1 MSRGSSLS
9 TTTYDFDDSIIEGLV
24 LPEAGHCFHCG
35 DPVPRPPFH
44 TQVLGH
50 EREMCC
56 MGCELAAQ
64 SIVEAGLE
72 QYYLDRSEINRTASL
87 PTQMNRLK
95 AYDHDEIKSQFVY
108 AQEGLSVAELSVNNL
123 RCAACTWLIES
134 RLYEIEGIEKCQVNL
149 TNQRMRIVWDEAEL
163 PISRILAVINE
174 IGYEAKPYRQ
184 DTHEAMLTRH
194 NNKML
199 IRLGIAALGA
209 MQAMMYAV
217 ALYFGEYSG
226 MQILQ
231 RDFLRWVSLFV
242 SIPVFFYAGVPF
254 FTSAWSA
261 IRARQVNMDVPVSVA
276 LIVTFFASLYA
287 TITGQGETY
296 YDSVSMFIFFLLA
309 GRYIE
314 HNARLKA
321 ATMANDLVVVEP
333 VLVQKIAEDKAA
345 ATLILTK
352 MKESLTHHE
361 TDEPTDHPT
370 NDSTDKPQSDSEFQL
385 NPDNSA
391 TASFMP
397 HHVTS
402 MTASVHK
409 VTKAIA
415 LNWQRNDSLNSQAS
429 ITDTSHN
436 EQPSSATQK
445 QMVTAQ
451 SLQVG
456 DIIQIE
462 AGAEIISDGILLS
475 KTATVS
481 QSLLTGEGDLIIKN
495 QGDYVIGGAQNDS
508 QPFEML
514 VTALP
519 ADSQIGLIDRLMN
532 RALSE
537 KPKLAQQADK
547 LARWFVARILV
558 LSALVFIGWYIV
570 DPSQAIWATV
580 AVLVATCPCAL
591 SLATPIALTVA
602 TNRLA
607 SYGFLTTRGHT
618 LQTLAEITHVAFDKT
633 GTLTYGKPNLLNI
646 DTLETSLSS
655 INPKKELEKD
665 NRPKDSD
672 ECLAIAAALEVG
684 SRHPV
689 AHALLTAAYQLHL
702 PPTQSLTHYPAGGV
716 QAEINGVQYRIG
728 HIDFALDDASA
739 KTDLNFDHNL
749 DLNQESET
757 KDYNSK
763 QRPNIDLEVN
773 RATSAVVLSYLQPL
787 QNQWQALAVFY
798 FNDKVR
804 DTAKPMLG
812 SLKGLGIE
820 SVMLTGD
827 PSPQALNIAQS
838 LGMQSAYNGLS
849 PSDKVA
855 HIQQLQAKGAVVLMV
870 GDGINDAPVL
880 AAADVSTSIAG
891 AADLAQVSSDSIIL
905 DGKIQAISVAK
916 RIADKT
922 ERIIKQN
929 FRWALGYNGI
939 VLLPA
944 IFGYV
949 PPWLAAIGMSLS
961 SLLVV
966 LNALRLKRA

>member
-1 MSRGSSLS
+1 MSSIPSSMPANNNRH
-9 TTTYDFDDSIIEGLV
+9 YQDHSITEGLV
-24 LPEAGHCFHCG
+24 LPLAGHCFHCG
-35 DPVPRPPFH
+35 DPVPEPPFH
-44 TQVLGH
+44 TDILGQS
-50 EREMCC
+50 REMCC
-56 MGCELAAQ
+56 MGCQLASQ

-87 PTQMNRLK
+87 PTQLTRLE

-108 AQEGLSVAELSVNNL
+108 AQDGMSVAELSVNNL

-134 RLYEIEGIEKCQVNL
+134 RLDELDGISQCQVNL
-149 TNQRMRIVWDEAEL
+149 TNQRMRVIWDEDKL
-163 PISRILAVINE
+163 PISRILGVINE

-184 DTHEAMLTRH
+184 DTHEAMLARH
-194 NNKML
+194 NSQML
-199 IRLGIAALGA
+199 LRLGIAALGS

-217 ALYFGEYSG
+217 AIYFGEYSD
-226 MQILQ
+226 MLIFQ

-242 SIPVFFYAGVPF
+242 STPVFFYAGVPF

-261 IRARQVNMDVPVSVA
+261 IRARQVNMDVPVSIA
-276 LIVTFFASLYA
+276 LVVTFFASLYA

-296 YDSVSMFIFFLLA
+296 FDSVSMFIFFLLA

-333 VLVQKIAEDKAA
+333 VLVQKIAEDKDAA
-345 ATLILTK
+345 ARILQLIEQNTLNNTAL
-352 MKESLTHHE
+352 
-361 TDEPTDHPT
+361 D
-370 NDSTDKPQSDSEFQL
+370 NDALSDNNAEQ
-385 NPDNSA
+385 
-391 TASFMP
+391 
-397 HHVTS
+397 V
-402 MTASVHK
+402 
-409 VTKAIA
+409 
-415 LNWQRNDSLNSQAS
+415 LNSNNNLA
-429 ITDTSHN
+429 TKGTTTSAKTMPNFKQSMDANIQQLTSRIAQDWQQVNHK
-436 EQPSSATQK
+436 PSNIAQTEAVPEK
-445 QMVTAQ
+445 RQMVTAH

-456 DIIQIE
+456 DIIMVE
-462 AGAEIISDGILLS
+462 AGSEIISDGILLS
-475 KTATVS
+475 STATVS
-481 QSLLTGEGDLIIKN
+481 QSLLTGEGDLIIKT
-495 QGDYVIGGAQNDS
+495 QGDYIVGGAQNDS

-519 ADSQIGLIDRLMN
+519 EDSQIGLIDRLMN
-532 RALSE
+532 RAMSE

-646 DTLETSLSS
+646 ERLATNDTTAASNE
-655 INPKKELEKD
+655 EKD
-665 NRPKDSD
+665 KL
-672 ECLAIAAALEVG
+672 LAIAAALEVG
-684 SRHPV
+684 SRHPI

-702 PPTQSLTHYPAGGV
+702 PATQALQYYPAGGV
-716 QAEINGVQYRIG
+716 EAMIDGVLYRIG
-728 HIDFALDDASA
+728 HVDFALDRTGHAANADN
-739 KTDLNFDHNL
+739 DLI
-749 DLNQESET
+749 
-757 KDYNSK
+757 
-763 QRPNIDLEVN
+763 IDLATH
-773 RATSAVVLSYLQPL
+773 RASSAVVLSCQDS
-787 QNQWQALAVFY
+787 QSSAWQALAGFY

-804 DTAKPMLG
+804 DSAPSMLAA
-812 SLKGLGIE
+812 LKKSGIE
-820 SVMLTGD
+820 PVMLTGD
-827 PSPQALNIAQS
+827 PSPQALVMAEE
-838 LGMQSAYNGLS
+838 LGMKAAYNGLS
-849 PSDKVA
+849 PTDKVN
-855 HIQQLQAKGAVVLMV
+855 HIQALQAKGAVVLMV

-905 DGKIQAISVAK
+905 NGQIEAITAAK

-922 ERIIKQN
+922 KRIIKQN
-929 FRWALGYNGI
+929 LRWALIYNSS
-939 VLLPA
+939 VLIPA
-944 IFGYV
+944 ALGYV

-961 SLLVV
+961 SLFVV

>member
-1 MSRGSSLS
+1 MSSIPSSMPANNNRH
-9 TTTYDFDDSIIEGLV
+9 YQDHSITEGLV
-24 LPEAGHCFHCG
+24 LPLAGHCFHCG
-35 DPVPRPPFH
+35 DPVPEPPFH
-44 TQVLGH
+44 TDILGQS
-50 EREMCC
+50 REMCC
-56 MGCELAAQ
+56 MGCQLASQ

-87 PTQMNRLK
+87 PTQLTRLE

-108 AQEGLSVAELSVNNL
+108 AQDGMSVAELSVNNL

-134 RLYEIEGIEKCQVNL
+134 RLDELDGISQCQVNL
-149 TNQRMRIVWDEAEL
+149 TNQRMRVIWDEDKL
-163 PISRILAVINE
+163 PISRILGVINE

-184 DTHEAMLTRH
+184 DTHEAMLARH
-194 NNKML
+194 NSQML
-199 IRLGIAALGA
+199 LRLGIAALGS

-217 ALYFGEYSG
+217 AIYFGEYSD
-226 MQILQ
+226 MLIFQ

-242 SIPVFFYAGVPF
+242 STPVFFYAGVPF

-261 IRARQVNMDVPVSVA
+261 IRARQVNMDVPVSIA
-276 LIVTFFASLYA
+276 LVVTFFASLYA

-296 YDSVSMFIFFLLA
+296 FDSVSMFIFFLLA

-333 VLVQKIAEDKAA
+333 VLVQKIAEDKDAA
-345 ATLILTK
+345 ARILQLIEQNTLNNTAL
-352 MKESLTHHE
+352 
-361 TDEPTDHPT
+361 D
-370 NDSTDKPQSDSEFQL
+370 NDALSDNNAEQ
-385 NPDNSA
+385 
-391 TASFMP
+391 
-397 HHVTS
+397 V
-402 MTASVHK
+402 
-409 VTKAIA
+409 
-415 LNWQRNDSLNSQAS
+415 LNSNNNLATKGTTTTAKTMPNFKQSMDAN
-429 ITDTSHN
+429 IQQLTSRIAQDWQQENHK
-436 EQPSSATQK
+436 PSNIAQTEAVPEK
-445 QMVTAQ
+445 RQMVTAH

-456 DIIQIE
+456 DIIMVE
-462 AGAEIISDGILLS
+462 AGSEIISDGILLS
-475 KTATVS
+475 STATVS
-481 QSLLTGEGDLIIKN
+481 QSLLTGEGDLIIKT
-495 QGDYVIGGAQNDS
+495 QGDYIVGGAQNDS

-519 ADSQIGLIDRLMN
+519 EDSQIGLIDRLMN
-532 RALSE
+532 RAMSE

-646 DTLETSLSS
+646 EIVASNDTTAASNE
-655 INPKKELEKD
+655 EKD
-665 NRPKDSD
+665 KL
-672 ECLAIAAALEVG
+672 LAIAAALEVG
-684 SRHPV
+684 SRHPI

-702 PPTQSLTHYPAGGV
+702 PATQALQYYPAGGV
-716 QAEINGVQYRIG
+716 EAMIDGVLYRIG
-728 HIDFALDDASA
+728 HVDFALDRTGYAANAD
-739 KTDLNFDHNL
+739 NNL
-749 DLNQESET
+749 I
-757 KDYNSK
+757 
-763 QRPNIDLEVN
+763 IDLATH
-773 RATSAVVLSYLQPL
+773 RASSAVVLSC
-787 QNQWQALAVFY
+787 QNSQSNAWQALAGFY

-804 DTAKPMLG
+804 DSAPFMLAA
-812 SLKGLGIE
+812 LKKSGIE
-820 SVMLTGD
+820 PVMLTGD
-827 PSPQALNIAQS
+827 PSPQALVMAEE
-838 LGMQSAYNGLS
+838 LGMKAAYKGLS
-849 PSDKVA
+849 PTDKVN
-855 HIQQLQAKGAVVLMV
+855 HIQALQAKGAVVLMV

-905 DGKIQAISVAK
+905 NGQIEAITAAK

-922 ERIIKQN
+922 KRIIKQN
-929 FRWALGYNGI
+929 LRWALIYNSS
-939 VLLPA
+939 VLIPA
-944 IFGYV
+944 ALGYV

-961 SLLVV
+961 SLFVV

>member
-1 MSRGSSLS
+1 MSNVPSSMAS
-9 TTTYDFDDSIIEGLV
+9 TTSQHYEDNSIIEGLV
-24 LPEAGHCFHCG
+24 LPLAGHCFHCG
-35 DPVPRPPFH
+35 DPVPQPPFH
-44 TQVLGH
+44 AKILGKP
-50 EREMCC
+50 REMCC
-56 MGCELAAQ
+56 MGCQLASQ

-87 PTQMNRLK
+87 PTQLTRLE

-108 AQEGLSVAELSVNNL
+108 AQDGLSVAELSVNNL

-134 RLYEIEGIEKCQVNL
+134 RLDELEGISKCQVNL
-149 TNQRMRIVWDEAEL
+149 TNQRMRVIWNEDKL
-163 PISRILAVINE
+163 PISRILATINE

-184 DTHEAMLTRH
+184 DTHEAMLARH
-194 NNKML
+194 NNQML
-199 IRLGIAALGA
+199 IRLGIAALGS

-217 ALYFGEYSG
+217 AIYFGEYSD
-226 MQILQ
+226 MLIFQ

-242 SIPVFFYAGVPF
+242 STPVFFYAGVPF

-261 IRARQVNMDVPVSVA
+261 IRARQVNMDVPVSIA

-333 VLVQKIAEDKAA
+333 VLVQKIAEDKEAA
-345 ATLILTK
+345 ELILQQLKKNELEKTAVNEDVSNQVSNLDK
-352 MKESLTHHE
+352 NEASTSANPTPNFMQSMDANVHQLT
-361 TDEPTDHPT
+361 
-370 NDSTDKPQSDSEFQL
+370 SK
-385 NPDNSA
+385 
-391 TASFMP
+391 
-397 HHVTS
+397 
-402 MTASVHK
+402 
-409 VTKAIA
+409 IA
-415 LNWQRNDSLNSQAS
+415 QDWQRARTKQ
-429 ITDTSHN
+429 
-436 EQPSSATQK
+436 SAISTTADEAKEK
-445 QMVTAQ
+445 QMVTAH

-456 DIIQIE
+456 DIILIE
-462 AGAEIISDGILLS
+462 AGSEIISDGILLS
-475 KTATVS
+475 QTATVS
-481 QSLLTGEGDLIIKN
+481 QSLLTGEGDLIIKS
-495 QGDYVIGGAQNDS
+495 QGDYIVGGAQNDS

-532 RALSE
+532 RAMSE

-558 LSALVFIGWYIV
+558 LSVLVFIGWYIV

-646 DTLETSLSS
+646 ELLKDNDIATATDEQKDTL
-655 INPKKELEKD
+655 
-665 NRPKDSD
+665 
-672 ECLAIAAALEVG
+672 LAIAAALEVG
-684 SRHPV
+684 SRHPI

-702 PPTQSLTHYPAGGV
+702 PSTQALQHYPAGGV
-716 QAEINGVQYRIG
+716 EAMIDGVLYRIG
-728 HIDFALDDASA
+728 HVDFALNDA
-739 KTDLNFDHNL
+739 DNDMV
-749 DLNQESET
+749 
-757 KDYNSK
+757 
-763 QRPNIDLEVN
+763 IDLVSQ
-773 RATSAVVLSYLQPL
+773 RASSAVVLSCQ
-787 QNQWQALAVFY
+787 QNDSVTWQALACFY

-804 DTAKPMLG
+804 DSAKAMLDT
-812 SLKGLGIE
+812 LKELGIE
-820 SVMLTGD
+820 TVMLTGD
-827 PSPQALNIAQS
+827 PSPQALVLAES
-838 LGMQSAYNGLS
+838 LGMHSAYNGLS
-849 PSDKVA
+849 PTDKVT
-855 HIQQLQAKGAVVLMV
+855 HIQKLQAEGGVVLMV

-905 DGKIQAISVAK
+905 NGQIDAITAAK
-916 RIADKT
+916 HISDKT

-929 FRWALGYNGI
+929 FRWALIYNGS
-939 VLLPA
+939 VLIPA
-944 IFGYV
+944 ALGYV

-961 SLLVV
+961 SLFVV

>member
-1 MSRGSSLS
+1 MSSIPSSMPANNNRH
-9 TTTYDFDDSIIEGLV
+9 YQDHSITEGLV
-24 LPEAGHCFHCG
+24 LPLAGHCFHCG
-35 DPVPRPPFH
+35 DPVPEPPFH
-44 TQVLGH
+44 TDILGQS
-50 EREMCC
+50 REMCC
-56 MGCELAAQ
+56 MGCQLASQ

-87 PTQMNRLK
+87 PTQLTRLE

-108 AQEGLSVAELSVNNL
+108 AQDGMSVAELSVNNL

-134 RLYEIEGIEKCQVNL
+134 RLDELDGISQCQVNL
-149 TNQRMRIVWDEAEL
+149 TNQRMRVIWDEDKL
-163 PISRILAVINE
+163 PISRILGVINE

-184 DTHEAMLTRH
+184 DTHEAMLARH
-194 NNKML
+194 NSQML
-199 IRLGIAALGA
+199 LRLGIAALGS

-217 ALYFGEYSG
+217 AIYFGEYSD
-226 MQILQ
+226 MLIFQ

-242 SIPVFFYAGVPF
+242 STPVFFYAGVPF

-261 IRARQVNMDVPVSVA
+261 IRARQVNMDVPVSIA
-276 LIVTFFASLYA
+276 LVVTFFASLYA

-296 YDSVSMFIFFLLA
+296 FDSVSMFIFFLLA

-333 VLVQKIAEDKAA
+333 VLVQKIAEDKDAA
-345 ATLILTK
+345 ARILQLIEQNTLNNTVF
-352 MKESLTHHE
+352 
-361 TDEPTDHPT
+361 D
-370 NDSTDKPQSDSEFQL
+370 NDALSDNNTEQVL
-385 NPDNSA
+385 NPNNNLTTNGTTT
-391 TASFMP
+391 TAKTMHNFKQSMDANIQQL
-397 HHVTS
+397 TS
-402 MTASVHK
+402 RIAQDWQQANHK
-409 VTKAIA
+409 PSNIA
-415 LNWQRNDSLNSQAS
+415 QTEAVPEKR
-429 ITDTSHN
+429 
-436 EQPSSATQK
+436 
-445 QMVTAQ
+445 QMVTAH

-456 DIIQIE
+456 DIIMVE
-462 AGAEIISDGILLS
+462 AGSEIISDGILLS
-475 KTATVS
+475 STATVS
-481 QSLLTGEGDLIIKN
+481 QSLLTGEGDLIIKT
-495 QGDYVIGGAQNDS
+495 QGDYIVGGAQNDS

-519 ADSQIGLIDRLMN
+519 EDSQIGLIDRLMN
-532 RALSE
+532 RAMSE

-646 DTLETSLSS
+646 ELLASHDTTAASNE
-655 INPKKELEKD
+655 EKD
-665 NRPKDSD
+665 KL
-672 ECLAIAAALEVG
+672 LAIAAALEVG
-684 SRHPV
+684 SRHPI

-702 PPTQSLTHYPAGGV
+702 PATQALQYYPAGGV
-716 QAEINGVQYRIG
+716 EAMIDGVLYRIG
-728 HIDFALDDASA
+728 HVDFALDRTGHAANADN
-739 KTDLNFDHNL
+739 DLI
-749 DLNQESET
+749 
-757 KDYNSK
+757 
-763 QRPNIDLEVN
+763 IDLATH
-773 RATSAVVLSYLQPL
+773 RASSAVVLSCQDS
-787 QNQWQALAVFY
+787 QSSAWQALAGFY

-804 DTAKPMLG
+804 DSAPSMLAA
-812 SLKGLGIE
+812 LKKSGIE
-820 SVMLTGD
+820 PVMLTGD
-827 PSPQALNIAQS
+827 PSPQALVMAEE
-838 LGMQSAYNGLS
+838 LGMKAAYNGLS
-849 PSDKVA
+849 PTDKVN
-855 HIQQLQAKGAVVLMV
+855 HIQALQAKGAVVLMV

-905 DGKIQAISVAK
+905 NGQIEAITAAK

-922 ERIIKQN
+922 KRIIKQN
-929 FRWALGYNGI
+929 LRWALIYNSS
-939 VLLPA
+939 VLIPA
-944 IFGYV
+944 ALGYV

-961 SLLVV
+961 SLFVV

>member
-1 MSRGSSLS
+1 MSSTSSSVAS
-9 TTTYDFDDSIIEGLV
+9 TTTHSYEDNSIIEGLV
-24 LPEAGHCFHCG
+24 LPLADHCFHCG
-35 DPVPRPPFH
+35 DPVPQPPFH
-44 TQVLGH
+44 AEILGKS
-50 EREMCC
+50 REMCC
-56 MGCELAAQ
+56 MGCQLAAQ

-87 PTQMNRLK
+87 PTQLTRLEV
-95 AYDHDEIKSQFVY
+95 YDHDEIKSQFVY
-108 AQEGLSVAELSVNNL
+108 AQDELSVAELSVNNL

-134 RLYEIEGIEKCQVNL
+134 RLDELQGISKCQVNL
-149 TNQRMRIVWDEAEL
+149 TNQRMRVVWNEDML

-184 DTHEAMLTRH
+184 DTHEAMLARH
-194 NNKML
+194 NNQML
-199 IRLGIAALGA
+199 LRLGIAALGS

-217 ALYFGEYSG
+217 ALYFGEYSD
-226 MQILQ
+226 MLIFQ

-242 SIPVFFYAGVPF
+242 STPVFFYAGIPF

-261 IRARQVNMDVPVSVA
+261 IRARQVNMDVPVSLA
-276 LIVTFFASLYA
+276 LIITFFASLYA
-287 TITGQGETY
+287 TVTGQGETY

-333 VLVQKIAEDKAA
+333 VLVQKVAEDKTAA
-345 ATLILTK
+345 ARIL
-352 MKESLTHHE
+352 
-361 TDEPTDHPT
+361 
-370 NDSTDKPQSDSEFQL
+370 QQL
-385 NPDNSA
+385 RGNSA
-391 TASFMP
+391 
-397 HHVTS
+397 
-402 MTASVHK
+402 
-409 VTKAIA
+409 
-415 LNWQRNDSLNSQAS
+415 QQDDSIENE
-429 ITDTSHN
+429 SH
-436 EQPSSATQK
+436 EVAVSATDVMPNFMQRMDANVHQLTSDIAQEWQHSRNQKNAISQLEGDVSSK
-445 QMVTAQ
+445 QMVTAH

-456 DIIQIE
+456 DVILVE
-462 AGAEIISDGILLS
+462 AGSEIISDGILLS
-475 KTATVS
+475 STATVS
-481 QSLLTGEGDLIIKN
+481 QSLLTGEGDLIIKT
-495 QGDYVIGGAQNDS
+495 QGDYIVGGAQNDS

-519 ADSQIGLIDRLMN
+519 QDSQIGLIDRLMN
-532 RALSE
+532 RAMSE

-558 LSALVFIGWYIV
+558 LSVLVFVGWYIV

-591 SLATPIALTVA
+591 SLATPIALTVS

-618 LQTLAEITHVAFDKT
+618 LQTLAEITHIAFDKT
-633 GTLTYGKPNLLNI
+633 GTLTYGKPNLLHIELVALI
-646 DTLETSLSS
+646 DQTETDDGSS
-655 INPKKELEKD
+655 IAQKD
-665 NRPKDSD
+665 RL
-672 ECLAIAAALEVG
+672 LAIAAALEVG
-684 SRHPV
+684 SRHPI

-702 PPTQSLTHYPAGGV
+702 PTTRAVQHYPAGGV
-716 QAEINGVQYRIG
+716 EAMIDGMKYRIG
-728 HIDFALDDASA
+728 HEGFALNSDINSIE
-739 KTDLNFDHNL
+739 KNNDL
-749 DLNQESET
+749 T
-757 KDYNSK
+757 
-763 QRPNIDLEVN
+763 IDLLTH
-773 RATSAVVLSYLQPL
+773 RASSAVVLSCQKA
-787 QNQWQALAVFY
+787 NTNGWQALACFY

-804 DTAKPMLG
+804 DSAQTMLNTI
-812 SLKGLGIE
+812 KGLGIE

-827 PSPQALNIAQS
+827 PSPQALTMADS
-838 LGMQSAYNGLS
+838 LGMQAAYNGLS
-849 PSDKVA
+849 PTDKVN

-905 DGKIQAISVAK
+905 NGQIEAITAAK
-916 RIADKT
+916 RISDKT

-929 FRWALGYNGI
+929 FRWALAYNSI
-939 VLLPA
+939 VLIPA
-944 IFGYV
+944 ALGYV

-961 SLLVV
+961 SLFVV

>member
-1 MSRGSSLS
+1 M
-9 TTTYDFDDSIIEGLV
+9 
-24 LPEAGHCFHCG
+24 
-35 DPVPRPPFH
+35 
-44 TQVLGH
+44 
-50 EREMCC
+50 
-56 MGCELAAQ
+56 
-64 SIVEAGLE
+64 
-72 QYYLDRSEINRTASL
+72 
-87 PTQMNRLK
+87 
-95 AYDHDEIKSQFVY
+95 
-108 AQEGLSVAELSVNNL
+108 
-123 RCAACTWLIES
+123 
-134 RLYEIEGIEKCQVNL
+134 
-149 TNQRMRIVWDEAEL
+149 TNQRMRVIWNEDKL
-163 PISRILAVINE
+163 PISRILATINE

-184 DTHEAMLTRH
+184 DTHEAMLARH
-194 NNKML
+194 NNQML
-199 IRLGIAALGA
+199 IRLGIAALGS

-217 ALYFGEYSG
+217 AIYFGEYSD
-226 MQILQ
+226 MLIFQ

-242 SIPVFFYAGVPF
+242 STPVFFYAGVPF

-261 IRARQVNMDVPVSVA
+261 IRARQVNMDVPVSIA

-333 VLVQKIAEDKAA
+333 VLVQKIAEDKEAA
-345 ATLILTK
+345 ALILQQLKKNELEKTATNEDVSNQVSNLDTNEASTSANPTPNF
-352 MKESLTHHE
+352 MQSMDVNVHQLT
-361 TDEPTDHPT
+361 
-370 NDSTDKPQSDSEFQL
+370 SK
-385 NPDNSA
+385 
-391 TASFMP
+391 
-397 HHVTS
+397 
-402 MTASVHK
+402 
-409 VTKAIA
+409 IA
-415 LNWQRNDSLNSQAS
+415 QDWQRTRTQK
-429 ITDTSHN
+429 
-436 EQPSSATQK
+436 SAISTTADEAKEK
-445 QMVTAQ
+445 QMVTAH

-456 DIIQIE
+456 DIILVE
-462 AGAEIISDGILLS
+462 AGSEIISDGILLS
-475 KTATVS
+475 QTATVS
-481 QSLLTGEGDLIIKN
+481 QSLLTGEGDLIIKS
-495 QGDYVIGGAQNDS
+495 QGDYIVGGAQNDS

-532 RALSE
+532 RAMSE

-558 LSALVFIGWYIV
+558 LSVLVFIGWYIV

-646 DTLETSLSS
+646 ELLKDNDIATATDEQKDTL
-655 INPKKELEKD
+655 
-665 NRPKDSD
+665 
-672 ECLAIAAALEVG
+672 LAIAAALEVG
-684 SRHPV
+684 SRHPI

-702 PPTQSLTHYPAGGV
+702 PSTQALQHYPAGGV
-716 QAEINGVQYRIG
+716 EAMIDGVLYRIG
-728 HIDFALDDASA
+728 HVDFALNDADN
-739 KTDLNFDHNL
+739 DLV
-749 DLNQESET
+749 
-757 KDYNSK
+757 
-763 QRPNIDLEVN
+763 IDLVSQ
-773 RATSAVVLSYLQPL
+773 RASSAVVLSCQK
-787 QNQWQALAVFY
+787 NDSVTWQALACFY

-804 DTAKPMLG
+804 DSAKAMLDM
-812 SLKGLGIE
+812 LKELGIE
-820 SVMLTGD
+820 TVMLTGD
-827 PSPQALNIAQS
+827 PSPQALVLAES
-838 LGMQSAYNGLS
+838 LGMYSAYNGLS
-849 PSDKVA
+849 PTDKVT
-855 HIQQLQAKGAVVLMV
+855 HIQKLQAKGGVVLMV

-905 DGKIQAISVAK
+905 NGQIDAITAAK
-916 RIADKT
+916 RISDKT

-929 FRWALGYNGI
+929 FRWALIYNGS
-939 VLLPA
+939 VLIPA
-944 IFGYV
+944 ALGYV

-961 SLLVV
+961 SLFVV

>member
-1 MSRGSSLS
+1 MSSMPSPMSPIPPLN
-9 TTTYDFDDSIIEGLV
+9 TNTHYQDNSIIDGLV
-24 LPEAGHCFHCG
+24 LPLAGHCFHCG
-35 DPVPRPPFH
+35 DPVPQPPFYSNI
-44 TQVLGH
+44 LGQS
-50 EREMCC
+50 REMCC
-56 MGCELAAQ
+56 MGCQLASQ

-87 PTQMNRLK
+87 PTQMTRLE

-108 AQEGLSVAELSVNNL
+108 VQDGMSVAELSVNNL

-134 RLYEIEGIEKCQVNL
+134 RLDELEGIDKCQVNL
-149 TNQRMRIVWDEAEL
+149 TNQRMRVIWDESKL

-184 DTHEAMLTRH
+184 DTHEAMLARH
-194 NNKML
+194 NNQML
-199 IRLGIAALGA
+199 IRLGIAALGS

-217 ALYFGEYSG
+217 AIYFGEYSD
-226 MQILQ
+226 MLIFQ

-242 SIPVFFYAGVPF
+242 STPVFFYAGIPF

-261 IRARQVNMDVPVSVA
+261 IRARQVNMDVPVSIA
-276 LIVTFFASLYA
+276 LIVTFSASLFA

-333 VLVQKIAEDKAA
+333 VLVQKIAEDKDAA
-345 ATLILTK
+345 ESILQLLERNALK
-352 MKESLTHHE
+352 QESAE
-361 TDEPTDHPT
+361 ST
-370 NDSTDKPQSDSEFQL
+370 NQLGDVSVSGAVNGISNKPNSQ
-385 NPDNSA
+385 NTASA
-391 TASFMP
+391 TPNFTQSMDANIFTL
-397 HHVTS
+397 TS
-402 MTASVHK
+402 RIAQDWQQTRQQRLTISN
-409 VTKAIA
+409 TKDKAK
-415 LNWQRNDSLNSQAS
+415 
-429 ITDTSHN
+429 
-436 EQPSSATQK
+436 EK
-445 QMVTAQ
+445 QMVTAH

-456 DIIQIE
+456 DIIMVE
-462 AGAEIISDGILLS
+462 AGSEIISDGILLS
-475 KTATVS
+475 PSATVS
-481 QSLLTGEGDLIIKN
+481 QSLLTGEGDLISKA
-495 QGDYVIGGAQNDS
+495 QGDYIVGGAQNDS

-519 ADSQIGLIDRLMN
+519 EDSQIGLIDRLMN
-532 RALSE
+532 RAMSE

-558 LSALVFIGWYIV
+558 LSVLVFIGWYIV
-570 DPSQAIWATV
+570 DPSQAVWATV

-591 SLATPIALTVA
+591 SLATPIALTVS

-646 DTLETSLSS
+646 ELLAANDMTTDT
-655 INPKKELEKD
+655 NDEKD
-665 NRPKDSD
+665 SL
-672 ECLAIAAALEVG
+672 LAIAAALEVG
-684 SRHPV
+684 SRHPI

-702 PPTQSLTHYPAGGV
+702 PATQVLQHYPAGGV
-716 QAEINGVQYRIG
+716 EAMIDGVLYRIG
-728 HIDFALDDASA
+728 HVDFALNIANH
-739 KTDLNFDHNL
+739 TNINNDLV
-749 DLNQESET
+749 
-757 KDYNSK
+757 
-763 QRPNIDLEVN
+763 IDLVAE
-773 RATSAVVLSYLQPL
+773 RASSAVVLSCQKDESIT
-787 QNQWQALAVFY
+787 WQALACFY

-804 DTAKPMLG
+804 DSAQSMLD
-812 SLKGLGIE
+812 SLKALGIE
-820 SVMLTGD
+820 PIMLTGD
-827 PSPQALNIAQS
+827 PSSQALEMAKN

-849 PSDKVA
+849 PMDKVN
-855 HIQQLQAKGAVVLMV
+855 HIQQLQAQGAVVLMV

-905 DGKIQAISVAK
+905 SGQIEAIIAAK

-922 ERIIKQN
+922 KRIIKQN
-929 FRWALGYNGI
+929 LRWALIYNSS
-939 VLLPA
+939 VLIPA
-944 IFGYV
+944 ALGYV

-961 SLLVV
+961 SLFVV

>member
-1 MSRGSSLS
+1 MSSIPSSMPANNNRH
-9 TTTYDFDDSIIEGLV
+9 YQDHSITEGLV
-24 LPEAGHCFHCG
+24 LPLAGHCFHCG
-35 DPVPRPPFH
+35 DPVPEPPFH
-44 TQVLGH
+44 TDILGQS
-50 EREMCC
+50 REMCC
-56 MGCELAAQ
+56 MGCQLASQ

-87 PTQMNRLK
+87 PTQLTRLE

-108 AQEGLSVAELSVNNL
+108 AQDGMSVAELSVNNL

-134 RLYEIEGIEKCQVNL
+134 RLDELDGISQCQVNL
-149 TNQRMRIVWDEAEL
+149 TNQRMRVIWDEDEL
-163 PISRILAVINE
+163 PISRILGVINE

-184 DTHEAMLTRH
+184 DTHEAMLARH
-194 NNKML
+194 NSQML
-199 IRLGIAALGA
+199 LRLGIAALGS

-217 ALYFGEYSG
+217 AIYFGEYSD
-226 MQILQ
+226 MLIFQ

-242 SIPVFFYAGVPF
+242 STPVFFYAGVPF

-261 IRARQVNMDVPVSVA
+261 IHARQVNMDVPVSIA
-276 LIVTFFASLYA
+276 LVVTFFASLYA

-296 YDSVSMFIFFLLA
+296 FDSVSMFIFFLLA

-333 VLVQKIAEDKAA
+333 VLVQKIAEDKDAA
-345 ATLILTK
+345 ARILQLIEQNTLNNTVF
-352 MKESLTHHE
+352 
-361 TDEPTDHPT
+361 D
-370 NDSTDKPQSDSEFQL
+370 NDALSDNNAEQ
-385 NPDNSA
+385 
-391 TASFMP
+391 
-397 HHVTS
+397 V
-402 MTASVHK
+402 
-409 VTKAIA
+409 
-415 LNWQRNDSLNSQAS
+415 LNSNNNLATNGTTTSAKTMPNFKQSMDANIQQLTSRIAQDWQQAN
-429 ITDTSHN
+429 HK
-436 EQPSSATQK
+436 PSNIAQTEAVPEK
-445 QMVTAQ
+445 RQMVTAH

-456 DIIQIE
+456 DIIMVE
-462 AGAEIISDGILLS
+462 AGSEIISDGILLS
-475 KTATVS
+475 STATVS
-481 QSLLTGEGDLIIKN
+481 QSLLTGEGDLIIKT
-495 QGDYVIGGAQNDS
+495 QGDYIVGGAQNDS

-519 ADSQIGLIDRLMN
+519 EDSQIGLIDRLMN
-532 RALSE
+532 RAMSE

-646 DTLETSLSS
+646 ELLASHDTTAVSDE
-655 INPKKELEKD
+655 EKD
-665 NRPKDSD
+665 KL
-672 ECLAIAAALEVG
+672 LAIAAALEVG
-684 SRHPV
+684 SRHPI

-702 PPTQSLTHYPAGGV
+702 PATQALQYYPAGGV
-716 QAEINGVQYRIG
+716 EAMIDGVLYRIG
-728 HIDFALDDASA
+728 HVDFALDRTGYAANADN
-739 KTDLNFDHNL
+739 DLI
-749 DLNQESET
+749 
-757 KDYNSK
+757 
-763 QRPNIDLEVN
+763 IDLATH
-773 RATSAVVLSYLQPL
+773 RASSAVVLSCQDS
-787 QNQWQALAVFY
+787 QSSAWQALAGFY

-804 DTAKPMLG
+804 DSAPSMLAA
-812 SLKGLGIE
+812 LKKSGIE
-820 SVMLTGD
+820 PVMLTGD
-827 PSPQALNIAQS
+827 PSPQALVMAEE
-838 LGMQSAYNGLS
+838 LGMKAAYNGLS
-849 PSDKVA
+849 PTDKVN
-855 HIQQLQAKGAVVLMV
+855 HIQALQAKGAVVLMV

-905 DGKIQAISVAK
+905 NGQIEAITAAK

-922 ERIIKQN
+922 KRIIKQN
-929 FRWALGYNGI
+929 LRWALIYNSS
-939 VLLPA
+939 VLIPA
-944 IFGYV
+944 ALGYV

>member
-1 MSRGSSLS
+1 MSSIPSSMPANNNRH
-9 TTTYDFDDSIIEGLV
+9 YQDHSITEGLV
-24 LPEAGHCFHCG
+24 LPLAGHCFHCG
-35 DPVPRPPFH
+35 DPVPEPPFH
-44 TQVLGH
+44 TDILGQS
-50 EREMCC
+50 REMCC
-56 MGCELAAQ
+56 MGCQLASQ

-87 PTQMNRLK
+87 PTQLTRLE

-108 AQEGLSVAELSVNNL
+108 AQDGMSVAELSVNNL

-134 RLYEIEGIEKCQVNL
+134 RLDELDGISQCQVNL
-149 TNQRMRIVWDEAEL
+149 TNQRMRVIWDEDKL
-163 PISRILAVINE
+163 PISRILGVINE

-184 DTHEAMLTRH
+184 DTHEAMLARH
-194 NNKML
+194 NSQML
-199 IRLGIAALGA
+199 LRLGIAALGS

-217 ALYFGEYSG
+217 AIYFGEYSD
-226 MQILQ
+226 MLIFQ

-242 SIPVFFYAGVPF
+242 STPVFFYAGVPF

-261 IRARQVNMDVPVSVA
+261 IRARQVNMDVPVSIA
-276 LIVTFFASLYA
+276 LVVTFFASLYA

-296 YDSVSMFIFFLLA
+296 FDSVSMFIFFLLA

-333 VLVQKIAEDKAA
+333 VLVQKIAEDKDAA
-345 ATLILTK
+345 ARILQLIEQNTLNNTAL
-352 MKESLTHHE
+352 
-361 TDEPTDHPT
+361 D
-370 NDSTDKPQSDSEFQL
+370 NDALSDNNTEQVL
-385 NPDNSA
+385 NPNNNLTTNGTTT
-391 TASFMP
+391 TAKTMHNFKQSMDANIQQL
-397 HHVTS
+397 TS
-402 MTASVHK
+402 RIAQDWQQVNHK
-409 VTKAIA
+409 PSNIA
-415 LNWQRNDSLNSQAS
+415 QTEAVPEKR
-429 ITDTSHN
+429 
-436 EQPSSATQK
+436 
-445 QMVTAQ
+445 QMVTAH

-456 DIIQIE
+456 DIIMVE
-462 AGAEIISDGILLS
+462 AGSEIISDGILLS
-475 KTATVS
+475 STATVS
-481 QSLLTGEGDLIIKN
+481 QSLLTGEGDLIIKT
-495 QGDYVIGGAQNDS
+495 QGDYIVGGAQNDS

-519 ADSQIGLIDRLMN
+519 EDSQIGLIDRLMN
-532 RALSE
+532 RAMSE

-646 DTLETSLSS
+646 ELLASHDTTAASNE
-655 INPKKELEKD
+655 EKD
-665 NRPKDSD
+665 KL
-672 ECLAIAAALEVG
+672 LAIAAALEVG
-684 SRHPV
+684 SRHPI

-702 PPTQSLTHYPAGGV
+702 PATQALQYYPAGGV
-716 QAEINGVQYRIG
+716 EAMIDGVLYRIG
-728 HIDFALDDASA
+728 HVDFALDRTGHAANADN
-739 KTDLNFDHNL
+739 DLI
-749 DLNQESET
+749 
-757 KDYNSK
+757 
-763 QRPNIDLEVN
+763 IDLATH
-773 RATSAVVLSYLQPL
+773 RASSAVVLSCQDS
-787 QNQWQALAVFY
+787 QSSAWQALAGFY

-804 DTAKPMLG
+804 DSAPSMLAA
-812 SLKGLGIE
+812 LKKSGIE
-820 SVMLTGD
+820 PVMLTGD
-827 PSPQALNIAQS
+827 PSPQALVMAEE
-838 LGMQSAYNGLS
+838 LGMKAAYNGLS
-849 PSDKVA
+849 PTDKVN
-855 HIQQLQAKGAVVLMV
+855 HIQALQAKGAVVLMV

-905 DGKIQAISVAK
+905 NGQIEAITAAK

-922 ERIIKQN
+922 KRIIKQN
-929 FRWALGYNGI
+929 LRWALIYNSS
-939 VLLPA
+939 VLIPA
-944 IFGYV
+944 ALGYV

-961 SLLVV
+961 SLFVV

>member
-1 MSRGSSLS
+1 MSSAESTSSS
-9 TTTYDFDDSIIEGLV
+9 PIAQYDDNNIIQGLV
-24 LPEAGHCFHCG
+24 LPTAGHCFHCG
-35 DPVPRPPFH
+35 DPVPKPPFYAK
-44 TQVLGH
+44 VLR
-50 EREMCC
+50 EKREMCC
-56 MGCELAAQ
+56 MGCQLAAQ

-87 PTQMNRLK
+87 PTQLTRLE
-95 AYDHDEIKSQFVY
+95 AYDHEEIKSQFVY
-108 AQEGLSVAELSVNNL
+108 AQDGLSVAELSVNNL

-134 RLYEIEGIEKCQVNL
+134 RLGEIEGIDKCQVNL
-149 TNQRMRIVWDEAEL
+149 TNQRMRIIWDEDKL

-174 IGYEAKPYRQ
+174 IGYDAKPYRQ
-184 DTHEAMLTRH
+184 DTHEAMLARH

-199 IRLGIAALGA
+199 LRLGIAALGS
-209 MQAMMYAV
+209 MQAMMYTV
-217 ALYFGEYSG
+217 AIYFGEYSG
-226 MQILQ
+226 MLLFQ

-254 FTSAWSA
+254 FTSALSA
-261 IRARQVNMDVPVSVA
+261 IRARQVNMDVPVSIA

-287 TITGQGETY
+287 TITGTGQTY

-321 ATMANDLVVVEP
+321 ASMANDLVVIEP
-333 VLVQKIAEDKAA
+333 VLVQKIAEDKDA
-345 ATLILTK
+345 ATLILQQLQQNEKHKTA
-352 MKESLTHHE
+352 
-361 TDEPTDHPT
+361 DEAV
-370 NDSTDKPQSDSEFQL
+370 QSNKLPVSNLGLQANLQTTSQTQTAF
-385 NPDNSA
+385 SA
-391 TASFMP
+391 TPNTTASFVPDFMA
-397 HHVTS
+397 T
-402 MTASVHK
+402 MDDSVHK
-409 VTKAIA
+409 ITTAIA
-415 LNWQRNDSLNSQAS
+415 QDWQAGQLQTAS
-429 ITDTSHN
+429 SKPTLDK
-436 EQPSSATQK
+436 K

-456 DIIQIE
+456 DIIMIE

-475 KTATVS
+475 QTATVS
-481 QSLLTGEGDLIIKN
+481 QSLLTGEGDLISKQ
-495 QGDYVIGGAQNDS
+495 QGDYIVGGAQNDS

-519 ADSQIGLIDRLMN
+519 EDSQIGLIDRLMN

-558 LSALVFIGWYIV
+558 LSALVFIGWYFV

-618 LQTLAEITHVAFDKT
+618 LQTLAEITHVALDKT

-646 DTLETSLSS
+646 ELLASDDSETEVSAQQDQLLS
-655 INPKKELEKD
+655 
-665 NRPKDSD
+665 
-672 ECLAIAAALEVG
+672 IAAALEVG
-684 SRHPV
+684 SRHPI

-702 PPTQSLTHYPAGGV
+702 PATQDLTYYPAGGV
-716 QAEINGVQYRIG
+716 EAMIDGVRYRIG
-728 HIDFALDDASA
+728 HVDFALDRGANNDADNDSIGHSMN
-739 KTDLNFDHNL
+739 D
-749 DLNQESET
+749 SI
-757 KDYNSK
+757 
-763 QRPNIDLEVN
+763 IDLSAN
-773 RATSAVVLSYLQPL
+773 RASSAVVLSCQGTHDTQ
-787 QNQWQALAVFY
+787 QNWQALAAFY

-804 DTAKPMLG
+804 DTAPQMLDK
-812 SLKGLGIE
+812 LKALGIE

-827 PSPQALNIAQS
+827 PSPQALTMAES
-838 LGMQSAYNGLS
+838 LGMQAAYNGLS
-849 PSDKVA
+849 PSDKVH
-855 HIQQLQAKGAVVLMV
+855 HIQKLQAKDAVVLMV

-880 AAADVSTSIAG
+880 AAANVSTSIAG

-905 DGKIQAISVAK
+905 NGQIEAIAAAK

-944 IFGYV
+944 ALGYV

>member
-1 MSRGSSLS
+1 MSSIPSSMPANNNRH
-9 TTTYDFDDSIIEGLV
+9 YQDHSITEGLV
-24 LPEAGHCFHCG
+24 LPLAGHCFHCG
-35 DPVPRPPFH
+35 DPVPEPPFH
-44 TQVLGH
+44 TDILGQS
-50 EREMCC
+50 REMCC
-56 MGCELAAQ
+56 MGCQLASQ

-87 PTQMNRLK
+87 PTQLTRLE

-108 AQEGLSVAELSVNNL
+108 AQDGMSVAELSVNNL

-134 RLYEIEGIEKCQVNL
+134 RLDELDGISQCQVNL
-149 TNQRMRIVWDEAEL
+149 TNQRMRVIWDEDKL
-163 PISRILAVINE
+163 PISRILGVINE

-184 DTHEAMLTRH
+184 DTHEAMLARH
-194 NNKML
+194 NSQML
-199 IRLGIAALGA
+199 LRLGIAALGS

-217 ALYFGEYSG
+217 AIYFGEYSD
-226 MQILQ
+226 MLIFQ

-242 SIPVFFYAGVPF
+242 STPVFFYAGEPF

-261 IRARQVNMDVPVSVA
+261 IRARQVNMDVPVSIA
-276 LIVTFFASLYA
+276 LVVTFFASLYA

-296 YDSVSMFIFFLLA
+296 FDSVSMFIFFLLA

-333 VLVQKIAEDKAA
+333 VLVQKIAEDKDAA
-345 ATLILTK
+345 ARILQLIEQNTLNNTIF
-352 MKESLTHHE
+352 
-361 TDEPTDHPT
+361 D
-370 NDSTDKPQSDSEFQL
+370 NDALS
-385 NPDNSA
+385 DNSA
-391 TASFMP
+391 EQVLNPNNNLATKGTTTSAKTMP
-397 HHVTS
+397 NFKQSMDANIQQLTS
-402 MTASVHK
+402 R
-409 VTKAIA
+409 IA
-415 LNWQRNDSLNSQAS
+415 QDWQRAN
-429 ITDTSHN
+429 HK
-436 EQPSSATQK
+436 PSNIAQTEAVPEK
-445 QMVTAQ
+445 RQMVTAH

-456 DIIQIE
+456 DIIMVE
-462 AGAEIISDGILLS
+462 AGSEIISDGILLS
-475 KTATVS
+475 STATVS
-481 QSLLTGEGDLIIKN
+481 QSLLTGEGDLIIKT
-495 QGDYVIGGAQNDS
+495 QGDYIVGGAQNDS

-519 ADSQIGLIDRLMN
+519 EDSQIGLIDRLMN
-532 RALSE
+532 RAMSE

-646 DTLETSLSS
+646 ERLATNDTTAASNE
-655 INPKKELEKD
+655 EKD
-665 NRPKDSD
+665 KL
-672 ECLAIAAALEVG
+672 LAIAAALEVG
-684 SRHPV
+684 SRHPI

-702 PPTQSLTHYPAGGV
+702 PATQSLQYYPAGGV
-716 QAEINGVQYRIG
+716 EAMIDGVLYRIG
-728 HIDFALDDASA
+728 HVDFAMDKAN
-739 KTDLNFDHNL
+739 TDSQQNNAL
-749 DLNQESET
+749 T
-757 KDYNSK
+757 
-763 QRPNIDLEVN
+763 IDLATH
-773 RATSAVVLSYLQPL
+773 RASSAVVLSC
-787 QNQWQALAVFY
+787 QNSPSNAWQALAGFY

-804 DTAKPMLG
+804 DSAPSMLAA
-812 SLKGLGIE
+812 LKKSGIE
-820 SVMLTGD
+820 PVMLTGD
-827 PSPQALNIAQS
+827 PSPQALVMAEE
-838 LGMQSAYNGLS
+838 LGMKAAYNGLS
-849 PSDKVA
+849 PTDKVN
-855 HIQQLQAKGAVVLMV
+855 HIQALQAKGAVVLMV

-905 DGKIQAISVAK
+905 NGQIEAITAAK

-922 ERIIKQN
+922 KRIIKQN
-929 FRWALGYNGI
+929 LRWALIYNSS
-939 VLLPA
+939 VLIPA
-944 IFGYV
+944 ALGYV

-961 SLLVV
+961 SLFVV

>member
-1 MSRGSSLS
+1 MSSMPSPMSPIPPLN
-9 TTTYDFDDSIIEGLV
+9 TNTHYHDNSIIDGLV
-24 LPEAGHCFHCG
+24 LPLVGHCFHCG
-35 DPVPRPPFH
+35 DPVPQPPFYSNI
-44 TQVLGH
+44 LGQS
-50 EREMCC
+50 REMCC
-56 MGCELAAQ
+56 MGCQLASQ

-87 PTQMNRLK
+87 PTQMTRLE

-108 AQEGLSVAELSVNNL
+108 VQDGMSVAELSVNNL

-134 RLYEIEGIEKCQVNL
+134 RLDELDGISKCQVNL
-149 TNQRMRIVWDEAEL
+149 TNQRMRVIWDESKL

-184 DTHEAMLTRH
+184 DTHEAMLARH
-194 NNKML
+194 NNQML
-199 IRLGIAALGA
+199 IRLGIAALGS

-217 ALYFGEYSG
+217 AIYFGEYSD
-226 MQILQ
+226 MLIFQ

-242 SIPVFFYAGVPF
+242 STPVFFYAGIPF

-276 LIVTFFASLYA
+276 LIVTFSASLFA

-333 VLVQKIAEDKAA
+333 VLVQKIAEDKDAA
-345 ATLILTK
+345 ASILQLLEQNALK
-352 MKESLTHHE
+352 QESAE
-361 TDEPTDHPT
+361 ST
-370 NDSTDKPQSDSEFQL
+370 NQLGDVSVSGAVNGISNKPNSQ
-385 NPDNSA
+385 NTASA
-391 TASFMP
+391 TPNFTQSMDANIFTL
-397 HHVTS
+397 TS
-402 MTASVHK
+402 RIAQDWQQTRQQRLTISN
-409 VTKAIA
+409 TKDKAK
-415 LNWQRNDSLNSQAS
+415 
-429 ITDTSHN
+429 
-436 EQPSSATQK
+436 EK
-445 QMVTAQ
+445 QMVTAH

-456 DIIQIE
+456 DIIMVE
-462 AGAEIISDGILLS
+462 AGSEIISDGILLS
-475 KTATVS
+475 PSATVS
-481 QSLLTGEGDLIIKN
+481 QSLLTGEGDLISKA
-495 QGDYVIGGAQNDS
+495 QGDYIVGGAQNDS

-519 ADSQIGLIDRLMN
+519 EDSQIGLIDRLMN
-532 RALSE
+532 RAMSE

-558 LSALVFIGWYIV
+558 LSILVFIGWYIV
-570 DPSQAIWATV
+570 DPSQAVWATV

-591 SLATPIALTVA
+591 SLATPIALTVS

-646 DTLETSLSS
+646 KLLTDTGVITKADEQ
-655 INPKKELEKD
+655 
-665 NRPKDSD
+665 RDSV
-672 ECLAIAAALEVG
+672 LAIAAALEVG
-684 SRHPV
+684 SRHPI

-702 PPTQSLTHYPAGGV
+702 PATQVLQHYPAGGV
-716 QAEINGVQYRIG
+716 EAMIDGVLYRIG
-728 HIDFALDDASA
+728 HVDFALDKMNNVANVDN
-739 KTDLNFDHNL
+739 DLM
-749 DLNQESET
+749 
-757 KDYNSK
+757 
-763 QRPNIDLEVN
+763 IDLVAE
-773 RATSAVVLSYLQPL
+773 RASSAVVLSCQKDESIT
-787 QNQWQALAVFY
+787 WQALACFY

-804 DTAKPMLG
+804 DSAQSMLD
-812 SLKGLGIE
+812 SLKALDIE
-820 SVMLTGD
+820 PIMLTGD
-827 PSPQALNIAQS
+827 PSSQALEMANN

-849 PSDKVA
+849 PMDKVN
-855 HIQQLQAKGAVVLMV
+855 HIQQLQAQGAVVLMV

-905 DGKIQAISVAK
+905 NGQIEAIIAAK

-922 ERIIKQN
+922 KRIIKQN
-929 FRWALGYNGI
+929 LRWALIYNSS
-939 VLLPA
+939 VLIPA
-944 IFGYV
+944 ALGYV

-961 SLLVV
+961 SLFVV

>member
-1 MSRGSSLS
+1 MSSVPSSMSSASS
-9 TTTYDFDDSIIEGLV
+9 TTNSHHQDNSIIEGLV
-24 LPEAGHCFHCG
+24 LPLAGHCFHCG
-35 DPVPRPPFH
+35 DPVPQPPFH
-44 TQVLGH
+44 SDILGQP
-50 EREMCC
+50 REMCC
-56 MGCELAAQ
+56 MGCQLASQ

-87 PTQMNRLK
+87 PTQLTRLE

-108 AQEGLSVAELSVNNL
+108 AQDGMSVAELSVNNL

-134 RLYEIEGIEKCQVNL
+134 RLDELDGISKCQVNL
-149 TNQRMRIVWDEAEL
+149 TNQRMRVIWDETKL
-163 PISRILAVINE
+163 PISRILTVINE

-184 DTHEAMLTRH
+184 DTHEAMLARH
-194 NNKML
+194 NNQML
-199 IRLGIAALGA
+199 IRLGIAALGS

-217 ALYFGEYSG
+217 AIYFGEYSD
-226 MQILQ
+226 MLIFQ

-242 SIPVFFYAGVPF
+242 STPVFFYAGVPF

-261 IRARQVNMDVPVSVA
+261 IRARQVNMDVPVSIA

-333 VLVQKIAEDKAA
+333 VLVQKIAEDKEAA
-345 ATLILTK
+345 ERILRQLEENILQK
-352 MKESLTHHE
+352 NVLDQENEESA
-361 TDEPTDHPT
+361 
-370 NDSTDKPQSDSEFQL
+370 NQVSDVAVNVPVNGISNE
-385 NPDNSA
+385 
-391 TASFMP
+391 
-397 HHVTS
+397 
-402 MTASVHK
+402 
-409 VTKAIA
+409 I
-415 LNWQRNDSLNSQAS
+415 NSQNTVNA
-429 ITDTSHN
+429 TPNFMQTMDTNVYQLTSLIAQEWQQTRHQRLTVSN
-436 EQPSSATQK
+436 TEDEIEAK
-445 QMVTAQ
+445 KMVTAH

-456 DIIQIE
+456 DIIMIE
-462 AGAEIISDGILLS
+462 AGSEIISDGILLS
-475 KTATVS
+475 STATVS
-481 QSLLTGEGDLIIKN
+481 QSLLTGEGDLIIKT
-495 QGDYVIGGAQNDS
+495 QGDYIVGGAQNDS

-519 ADSQIGLIDRLMN
+519 EDSQIGLIDRLMN
-532 RALSE
+532 RAMSE

-558 LSALVFIGWYIV
+558 LSVLVFIGWYIV

-646 DTLETSLSS
+646 
-655 INPKKELEKD
+655 ELLTITEVTTNSNEQKD
-665 NRPKDSD
+665 NL
-672 ECLAIAAALEVG
+672 LAIAAALEVG
-684 SRHPV
+684 SRHPI

-702 PPTQSLTHYPAGGV
+702 PATQALQHYPAGGV
-716 QAEINGVQYRIG
+716 EAMIDGVLYRIG
-728 HIDFALDDASA
+728 HVDFALDKATND
-739 KTDLNFDHNL
+739 N
-749 DLNQESET
+749 
-757 KDYNSK
+757 YNHK
-763 QRPNIDLEVN
+763 LTIDLVAQ
-773 RATSAVVLSYLQPL
+773 RASSAVVLSCQKSNL
-787 QNQWQALAVFY
+787 NEWQALACFY

-804 DTAKPMLG
+804 DSAKSMLDT
-812 SLKGLGIE
+812 LKDLGIE

-827 PSPQALNIAQS
+827 PSPQALVMAEG

-849 PSDKVA
+849 PTDKVNY
-855 HIQQLQAKGAVVLMV
+855 IQQLQAKGAVVLMV

-905 DGKIQAISVAK
+905 NGQIEAITAAK
-916 RIADKT
+916 RIANKT

-929 FRWALGYNGI
+929 FRWALIYNGS
-939 VLLPA
+939 VLIPA
-944 IFGYV
+944 ALGYV

-961 SLLVV
+961 SLFVV

>member
-1 MSRGSSLS
+1 MSSIPSSMPANNNRH
-9 TTTYDFDDSIIEGLV
+9 YQDHSITEGLV
-24 LPEAGHCFHCG
+24 LPLAGHCFHCG
-35 DPVPRPPFH
+35 DPVPEPPFH
-44 TQVLGH
+44 TDILGQS
-50 EREMCC
+50 REMCC
-56 MGCELAAQ
+56 MGCQLASQ

-87 PTQMNRLK
+87 PTQLTRLE

-108 AQEGLSVAELSVNNL
+108 AQDGMSVAELSVNNL

-134 RLYEIEGIEKCQVNL
+134 RLDELDGISQCQVNL
-149 TNQRMRIVWDEAEL
+149 TNQRMRVIWDEDKL
-163 PISRILAVINE
+163 PISRILGVINE

-184 DTHEAMLTRH
+184 DTHEAMLARH
-194 NNKML
+194 NSQML
-199 IRLGIAALGA
+199 LRLGIAALGS

-217 ALYFGEYSG
+217 AIYFGEYSD
-226 MQILQ
+226 MLIFQ

-242 SIPVFFYAGVPF
+242 STPVFFYAGVPF

-261 IRARQVNMDVPVSVA
+261 IRARQVNMDVPVSIA
-276 LIVTFFASLYA
+276 LVVTFFASLYA

-296 YDSVSMFIFFLLA
+296 FDSVSMFIFFLLA

-333 VLVQKIAEDKAA
+333 VLVQKIAEDKDAA
-345 ATLILTK
+345 ARILQLIEQNTLNNTAL
-352 MKESLTHHE
+352 
-361 TDEPTDHPT
+361 D
-370 NDSTDKPQSDSEFQL
+370 NDALSDNNTEQ
-385 NPDNSA
+385 
-391 TASFMP
+391 
-397 HHVTS
+397 V
-402 MTASVHK
+402 
-409 VTKAIA
+409 
-415 LNWQRNDSLNSQAS
+415 LNSNNNLATNGTTTTAKTMPNFKQSMDANIQQLTSRIAQDWQQAN
-429 ITDTSHN
+429 HK
-436 EQPSSATQK
+436 PSNIAQTEAVPEK
-445 QMVTAQ
+445 RQMVTAH

-456 DIIQIE
+456 DIIMVE
-462 AGAEIISDGILLS
+462 AGSEIISDGILLS
-475 KTATVS
+475 STATVS
-481 QSLLTGEGDLIIKN
+481 QSLLTGEGDLIIKT
-495 QGDYVIGGAQNDS
+495 QGDYIVGGAQNDS

-519 ADSQIGLIDRLMN
+519 EDSQIGLIDRLMN
-532 RALSE
+532 RAMSE

-646 DTLETSLSS
+646 ELLASHDTTAASNE
-655 INPKKELEKD
+655 EKD
-665 NRPKDSD
+665 KL
-672 ECLAIAAALEVG
+672 LAIAAALEVG
-684 SRHPV
+684 SRHPI

-702 PPTQSLTHYPAGGV
+702 PATQALQYYPAGGV
-716 QAEINGVQYRIG
+716 EAMIDGVLYRIG
-728 HIDFALDDASA
+728 HVDFALDRTGHAANADN
-739 KTDLNFDHNL
+739 DLI
-749 DLNQESET
+749 
-757 KDYNSK
+757 
-763 QRPNIDLEVN
+763 IDLATH
-773 RATSAVVLSYLQPL
+773 RASSAVVLSCQDS
-787 QNQWQALAVFY
+787 QSSAWQALAGFY

-804 DTAKPMLG
+804 DSAPSMLAA
-812 SLKGLGIE
+812 LKKSGIE
-820 SVMLTGD
+820 PVMLTGD
-827 PSPQALNIAQS
+827 PSPQALVMAEE
-838 LGMQSAYNGLS
+838 LGMKAAYNGLS
-849 PSDKVA
+849 PTDKVN
-855 HIQQLQAKGAVVLMV
+855 HIQALQAKGAVVLMV

-905 DGKIQAISVAK
+905 NGQIEAITAAK

-922 ERIIKQN
+922 KRIIKQN
-929 FRWALGYNGI
+929 LRWALIYNSS
-939 VLLPA
+939 VLIPA
-944 IFGYV
+944 ALGYV

-961 SLLVV
+961 SLFVV
-966 LNALRLKRA
+966 LNALRLKRALM

>member
-1 MSRGSSLS
+1 MSSMPSPMSPIPPLN
-9 TTTYDFDDSIIEGLV
+9 TNTHYQDNSIIDGLV
-24 LPEAGHCFHCG
+24 LPLAGHCFHCG
-35 DPVPRPPFH
+35 DPVPQPPFYSNI
-44 TQVLGH
+44 LGQS
-50 EREMCC
+50 REMCC
-56 MGCELAAQ
+56 MGCQLASQ

-87 PTQMNRLK
+87 PTQMTRLE

-108 AQEGLSVAELSVNNL
+108 VQDGMSVAELSVNNL

-134 RLYEIEGIEKCQVNL
+134 RLDELEGIDKCQVNL
-149 TNQRMRIVWDEAEL
+149 TNQRMRVIWDESKL

-184 DTHEAMLTRH
+184 DTHEAMLARH
-194 NNKML
+194 NNQML
-199 IRLGIAALGA
+199 IRLGIAALGS

-217 ALYFGEYSG
+217 AIYFGEYSD
-226 MQILQ
+226 MLIFQ

-242 SIPVFFYAGVPF
+242 STPVFFYAGMPF

-261 IRARQVNMDVPVSVA
+261 IRARQVNMDVPVSIA
-276 LIVTFFASLYA
+276 LIVTFSASLFA

-333 VLVQKIAEDKAA
+333 VLVQKIAEDKDAA
-345 ATLILTK
+345 ESIL
-352 MKESLTHHE
+352 
-361 TDEPTDHPT
+361 
-370 NDSTDKPQSDSEFQL
+370 QL
-385 NPDNSA
+385 LEQNSA
-391 TASFMP
+391 HRNALKQESAESTNQLGDVSVSGAVNGISNKPNSQNTASATPNFTQSMDANIFTL
-397 HHVTS
+397 TS
-402 MTASVHK
+402 RIAQDWQQTRQQRLTITN
-409 VTKAIA
+409 TKDEAK
-415 LNWQRNDSLNSQAS
+415 
-429 ITDTSHN
+429 
-436 EQPSSATQK
+436 EK
-445 QMVTAQ
+445 QMVTAH

-456 DIIQIE
+456 DIIMVE
-462 AGAEIISDGILLS
+462 AGSEIISDGILLS
-475 KTATVS
+475 PSATIS
-481 QSLLTGEGDLIIKN
+481 QSLLTGEGDLISKA
-495 QGDYVIGGAQNDS
+495 QGDYIVGGAQNDS

-519 ADSQIGLIDRLMN
+519 EDSQIGLIDRLMN
-532 RALSE
+532 RAMSE

-558 LSALVFIGWYIV
+558 LSVLVFIGWYIV
-570 DPSQAIWATV
+570 DPSQAVWATV

-591 SLATPIALTVA
+591 SLATPIALTVS

-646 DTLETSLSS
+646 ELLAANDMTTDT
-655 INPKKELEKD
+655 NDEKD
-665 NRPKDSD
+665 SL
-672 ECLAIAAALEVG
+672 LAIAAALEVG
-684 SRHPV
+684 SRHPI

-702 PPTQSLTHYPAGGV
+702 PATQVLQHYPVGGV
-716 QAEINGVQYRIG
+716 EAMIDGVLYRIG
-728 HIDFALDDASA
+728 HVDFALDKMNNVANVDN
-739 KTDLNFDHNL
+739 DLM
-749 DLNQESET
+749 
-757 KDYNSK
+757 
-763 QRPNIDLEVN
+763 IDLVAE
-773 RATSAVVLSYLQPL
+773 RASSAVVLSCQKDESIT
-787 QNQWQALAVFY
+787 WQALACFY

-804 DTAKPMLG
+804 DSAQSMLD
-812 SLKGLGIE
+812 SLKALGIE
-820 SVMLTGD
+820 PIMLTGD
-827 PSPQALNIAQS
+827 PSSQALEMAKN

-849 PSDKVA
+849 PMDKVN
-855 HIQQLQAKGAVVLMV
+855 HIQQLQAQGAVVLMV

-905 DGKIQAISVAK
+905 NGQIEAIIAAK

-922 ERIIKQN
+922 KRIIKQN
-929 FRWALGYNGI
+929 LRWALIYNSS
-939 VLLPA
+939 VLIPA
-944 IFGYV
+944 ALGYV

-961 SLLVV
+961 SLFVV

>member
-1 MSRGSSLS
+1 MSSIPSSMPANNNRH
-9 TTTYDFDDSIIEGLV
+9 YQDHSITEGLV
-24 LPEAGHCFHCG
+24 LPLAGHCFHCG
-35 DPVPRPPFH
+35 DPVPEPPFH
-44 TQVLGH
+44 TDILGQS
-50 EREMCC
+50 REMCC
-56 MGCELAAQ
+56 MGCQLASQ

-87 PTQMNRLK
+87 PTQLTRLE

-108 AQEGLSVAELSVNNL
+108 AQDGMSVAELSVNNL

-134 RLYEIEGIEKCQVNL
+134 RLDELDGISQCQVNL
-149 TNQRMRIVWDEAEL
+149 TNQRMRVIWDEDKL
-163 PISRILAVINE
+163 PISRILGVINE

-184 DTHEAMLTRH
+184 DTHEAMLARH
-194 NNKML
+194 NSQML
-199 IRLGIAALGA
+199 LRLGIAALGS

-217 ALYFGEYSG
+217 AIYFGEYSD
-226 MQILQ
+226 MLIFQ

-242 SIPVFFYAGVPF
+242 STPVFFYAGVPF

-261 IRARQVNMDVPVSVA
+261 IRARQVNMDVPVSIA
-276 LIVTFFASLYA
+276 LVVTFFASLYA

-296 YDSVSMFIFFLLA
+296 FDSVSMFIFFLLA

-333 VLVQKIAEDKAA
+333 VLVQKIAEDKDAA
-345 ATLILTK
+345 ARILQLIEQNTLNNTVF
-352 MKESLTHHE
+352 
-361 TDEPTDHPT
+361 D
-370 NDSTDKPQSDSEFQL
+370 NDALSDNNAEQVL
-385 NPDNSA
+385 NPNNNLTTNGTTT
-391 TASFMP
+391 TAKTMP
-397 HHVTS
+397 NFKQSMDANIQQLTS
-402 MTASVHK
+402 RIAQDWQQANHK
-409 VTKAIA
+409 PSNIA
-415 LNWQRNDSLNSQAS
+415 QTEAVPEKR
-429 ITDTSHN
+429 
-436 EQPSSATQK
+436 
-445 QMVTAQ
+445 QMVTAH

-456 DIIQIE
+456 DIIMVE
-462 AGAEIISDGILLS
+462 AGSEIISDGILLS
-475 KTATVS
+475 STATVS
-481 QSLLTGEGDLIIKN
+481 QSLLTGEGDLIIKT
-495 QGDYVIGGAQNDS
+495 QGDYIVGGAQNDS

-519 ADSQIGLIDRLMN
+519 EDSQIGLIDRLMN
-532 RALSE
+532 RAMSE

-646 DTLETSLSS
+646 ERLTSNDTTAASNE
-655 INPKKELEKD
+655 EKD
-665 NRPKDSD
+665 KL
-672 ECLAIAAALEVG
+672 LAIAAALEVG
-684 SRHPV
+684 SRHPI

-702 PPTQSLTHYPAGGV
+702 PAPQSLQYYPAGGV
-716 QAEINGVQYRIG
+716 EAMIDGVLYRIG
-728 HIDFALDDASA
+728 HVDFALDRTGYAANADN
-739 KTDLNFDHNL
+739 DLI
-749 DLNQESET
+749 
-757 KDYNSK
+757 
-763 QRPNIDLEVN
+763 IDLATH
-773 RATSAVVLSYLQPL
+773 RASSAVVLSCQDS
-787 QNQWQALAVFY
+787 QSNAWQALAGFY

-804 DTAKPMLG
+804 DSAPSMLAA
-812 SLKGLGIE
+812 LKKSGIE
-820 SVMLTGD
+820 PVMLTGD
-827 PSPQALNIAQS
+827 PSPQALVMAEE
-838 LGMQSAYNGLS
+838 LGMKAAYNGLS
-849 PSDKVA
+849 PTDKVN
-855 HIQQLQAKGAVVLMV
+855 HIQALQAKGAVVLMV

-905 DGKIQAISVAK
+905 NGQIEAITAAK

-922 ERIIKQN
+922 KRIIKQN
-929 FRWALGYNGI
+929 LRWALIYNSS
-939 VLLPA
+939 VLIPA
-944 IFGYV
+944 ALGYV

-961 SLLVV
+961 SLFVV

>member
-1 MSRGSSLS
+1 
-9 TTTYDFDDSIIEGLV
+9 
-24 LPEAGHCFHCG
+24 
-35 DPVPRPPFH
+35 
-44 TQVLGH
+44 
-50 EREMCC
+50 
-56 MGCELAAQ
+56 MGCQLASQ

-87 PTQMNRLK
+87 PTQMTRLE

-108 AQEGLSVAELSVNNL
+108 VQDGMSVAELSVNNL

-134 RLYEIEGIEKCQVNL
+134 RLDELEGIDKCQVNL
-149 TNQRMRIVWDEAEL
+149 TNQRMRVIWDESKL

-184 DTHEAMLTRH
+184 DTHEAMLARH
-194 NNKML
+194 NNQML
-199 IRLGIAALGA
+199 IRLGIAALGS

-217 ALYFGEYSG
+217 AIYFGEYSD
-226 MQILQ
+226 MLIFQ

-242 SIPVFFYAGVPF
+242 STPVFFYAGMPF

-261 IRARQVNMDVPVSVA
+261 IRARQVNMDVPVSIA
-276 LIVTFFASLYA
+276 LIVTFFASLFA

-333 VLVQKIAEDKAA
+333 VLVQKIAEDKDAA
-345 ATLILTK
+345 ESILQLLERNALK
-352 MKESLTHHE
+352 QESAE
-361 TDEPTDHPT
+361 ST
-370 NDSTDKPQSDSEFQL
+370 NQLGDVSVSGAVNGISNKPNSQ
-385 NPDNSA
+385 NTASA
-391 TASFMP
+391 TPNFTQSMDANIFTL
-397 HHVTS
+397 TS
-402 MTASVHK
+402 RIAQDWQQTRQQRLTISN
-409 VTKAIA
+409 TKDKAK
-415 LNWQRNDSLNSQAS
+415 
-429 ITDTSHN
+429 
-436 EQPSSATQK
+436 EK
-445 QMVTAQ
+445 QMVTAH

-456 DIIQIE
+456 DIIMVE
-462 AGAEIISDGILLS
+462 AGSEIISDGILLS
-475 KTATVS
+475 PSATVS
-481 QSLLTGEGDLIIKN
+481 QSLLTGEGDLISKA
-495 QGDYVIGGAQNDS
+495 QGDYIVGGAQNDS

-519 ADSQIGLIDRLMN
+519 EDSQIGLIDRLMN
-532 RALSE
+532 RAMSE

-558 LSALVFIGWYIV
+558 LSVLVFIGWYIV
-570 DPSQAIWATV
+570 DPSQAVWATV

-591 SLATPIALTVA
+591 SLATPIALTVS

-646 DTLETSLSS
+646 ELLAANDMTTDT
-655 INPKKELEKD
+655 NDEKD
-665 NRPKDSD
+665 SL
-672 ECLAIAAALEVG
+672 LAIAAALEVG
-684 SRHPV
+684 SRHPI

-702 PPTQSLTHYPAGGV
+702 PATQVLQHYPAGGV
-716 QAEINGVQYRIG
+716 EAMIDGVLYRIG
-728 HIDFALDDASA
+728 HVDFALNIANH
-739 KTDLNFDHNL
+739 TNINNDLV
-749 DLNQESET
+749 
-757 KDYNSK
+757 
-763 QRPNIDLEVN
+763 IDLVAE
-773 RATSAVVLSYLQPL
+773 RASSAVVLSCQKDKSIT
-787 QNQWQALAVFY
+787 WQALACFY

-804 DTAKPMLG
+804 DSAQSMLD
-812 SLKGLGIE
+812 SLKALGIE
-820 SVMLTGD
+820 PIMLTGD
-827 PSPQALNIAQS
+827 PSSQALEMAKN

-849 PSDKVA
+849 PMDKVN
-855 HIQQLQAKGAVVLMV
+855 HIQQLQAQGAVVLMV

-905 DGKIQAISVAK
+905 NGQIEAIIAAK

-922 ERIIKQN
+922 KRIIKQN
-929 FRWALGYNGI
+929 LRWALIYNSS
-939 VLLPA
+939 VLIPA
-944 IFGYV
+944 ALGYV

-961 SLLVV
+961 SLFVV

>member
-1 MSRGSSLS
+1 MSSIPSSVS
-9 TTTYDFDDSIIEGLV
+9 SATNHSYEDTSIIEGLV
-24 LPEAGHCFHCG
+24 LPLANHCFHCG
-35 DPVPRPPFH
+35 DPVPQPPFYAEI
-44 TQVLGH
+44 LGQS
-50 EREMCC
+50 REMCC
-56 MGCELAAQ
+56 MGCQLAAQ

-87 PTQMNRLK
+87 PTQLTRLEV
-95 AYDHDEIKSQFVY
+95 YDHDEIKSQFVY
-108 AQEGLSVAELSVNNL
+108 AQDGMSVAELSVNNL

-134 RLYEIEGIEKCQVNL
+134 RLDELEGIGKCQVNL
-149 TNQRMRIVWDEAEL
+149 TNQRMRVIWDENKL

-184 DTHEAMLTRH
+184 DTHEAMLARH
-194 NNKML
+194 NNQML
-199 IRLGIAALGA
+199 LRLGIAALGS

-217 ALYFGEYSG
+217 ALYFGEYSD
-226 MQILQ
+226 MLIFQ

-242 SIPVFFYAGVPF
+242 STPVFFYAGIPF

-261 IRARQVNMDVPVSVA
+261 IRARQVNMDVPVSLA
-276 LIVTFFASLYA
+276 LIITFFASLYA

-333 VLVQKIAEDKAA
+333 VLVQKVAEDKSAA
-345 ATLILTK
+345 ERILQQLKENTSQQDELIKSELT
-352 MKESLTHHE
+352 ENE
-361 TDEPTDHPT
+361 TTKGE
-370 NDSTDKPQSDSEFQL
+370 
-385 NPDNSA
+385 SA
-391 TASFMP
+391 TVEPMPDFMQRMDANV
-397 HHVTS
+397 HQLTS
-402 MTASVHK
+402 RIAQDWQQ
-409 VTKAIA
+409 A
-415 LNWQRNDSLNSQAS
+415 LNQQNAQSQVEDD
-429 ITDTSHN
+429 I
-436 EQPSSATQK
+436 ELK
-445 QMVTAQ
+445 KMVTAH

-456 DIIQIE
+456 DIILVE
-462 AGAEIISDGILLS
+462 AGSEIISDGILLS
-475 KTATVS
+475 STATVS
-481 QSLLTGEGDLIIKN
+481 QSLLTGEGDLIIKS
-495 QGDYVIGGAQNDS
+495 QGDYIVGGAQNDS

-519 ADSQIGLIDRLMN
+519 KDSQIGLIDRLMN
-532 RALSE
+532 RAMSE

-558 LSALVFIGWYIV
+558 LSVLVFVGWYIV

-591 SLATPIALTVA
+591 SLATPIALTVS

-646 DTLETSLSS
+646 ELIKPKSQTESDGLSSTAQKDTL
-655 INPKKELEKD
+655 
-665 NRPKDSD
+665 
-672 ECLAIAAALEVG
+672 LAIAAALEVG
-684 SRHPV
+684 SRHPI

-702 PPTQSLTHYPAGGV
+702 PSTQAVQHYPAGGV
-716 QAEINGVQYRIG
+716 EAMIDGTVYRIG
-728 HIDFALDDASA
+728 HKDFALDRTDNSANDIDAND
-739 KTDLNFDHNL
+739 DL
-749 DLNQESET
+749 T
-757 KDYNSK
+757 
-763 QRPNIDLEVN
+763 IDLVAQ
-773 RATSAVVLSYLQPL
+773 RASSAVVLSY
-787 QNQWQALAVFY
+787 QNNDSKTWQALACFY

-804 DTAKPMLG
+804 DSAQSMLDT
-812 SLKGLGIE
+812 LKGLGIE

-827 PSPQALNIAQS
+827 PSPQALVMAES
-838 LGMQSAYNGLS
+838 LGMQAAYNGLS
-849 PSDKVA
+849 PTDKVN
-855 HIQQLQAKGAVVLMV
+855 HIQQLQANGAVVLMV

-905 DGKIQAISVAK
+905 NGQIEAITAAK
-916 RIADKT
+916 RISDKT

-929 FRWALGYNGI
+929 FRWALAYNSI
-939 VLLPA
+939 VLIPA
-944 IFGYV
+944 ALGYV

-961 SLLVV
+961 SLFVV

>member
-1 MSRGSSLS
+1 MSSIPSSMPANNNRH
-9 TTTYDFDDSIIEGLV
+9 YQDHSITEGLV
-24 LPEAGHCFHCG
+24 LPLAGHCFHCG
-35 DPVPRPPFH
+35 DPVPEPPFH
-44 TQVLGH
+44 TDILGQS
-50 EREMCC
+50 REMCC
-56 MGCELAAQ
+56 MGCQLASQ

-87 PTQMNRLK
+87 PTQLTRLE

-108 AQEGLSVAELSVNNL
+108 AQDGMSVAELSVNNL

-134 RLYEIEGIEKCQVNL
+134 RLDELDGISQCQVNL
-149 TNQRMRIVWDEAEL
+149 TNQRMRVIWDEDKL
-163 PISRILAVINE
+163 PISRILGVINE

-184 DTHEAMLTRH
+184 DTHEAMLARH
-194 NNKML
+194 NSQML
-199 IRLGIAALGA
+199 LRLGIAALGS

-217 ALYFGEYSG
+217 AIYFGEYSD
-226 MQILQ
+226 MLIFQ

-242 SIPVFFYAGVPF
+242 STPVFFYAGVPF

-261 IRARQVNMDVPVSVA
+261 IRARQVNMDVPVSIA
-276 LIVTFFASLYA
+276 LVVTFFASLYA

-296 YDSVSMFIFFLLA
+296 FDSVSMFIFFLLA

-314 HNARLKA
+314 HNVRLKA

-333 VLVQKIAEDKAA
+333 VLVQKIAEDKDAA
-345 ATLILTK
+345 ARILQLIEQNTLNNTIF
-352 MKESLTHHE
+352 
-361 TDEPTDHPT
+361 D
-370 NDSTDKPQSDSEFQL
+370 NDALS
-385 NPDNSA
+385 DNSA
-391 TASFMP
+391 EQVLNPNNNLATKGTTTSAKTMP
-397 HHVTS
+397 NFKQSMDANIQQLTS
-402 MTASVHK
+402 R
-409 VTKAIA
+409 IA
-415 LNWQRNDSLNSQAS
+415 QDWQRAN
-429 ITDTSHN
+429 HK
-436 EQPSSATQK
+436 PSNIAQTEAVPEK
-445 QMVTAQ
+445 RQMVTAH

-456 DIIQIE
+456 DIIMVE
-462 AGAEIISDGILLS
+462 AGSEIISDGILLS
-475 KTATVS
+475 STATVS
-481 QSLLTGEGDLIIKN
+481 QSLLTGEGDLIIKT
-495 QGDYVIGGAQNDS
+495 QGDYIVGGAQNDS

-519 ADSQIGLIDRLMN
+519 EDSQIGLIDRLMN
-532 RALSE
+532 RAMSE

-646 DTLETSLSS
+646 ERLATNDTTAASNE
-655 INPKKELEKD
+655 EKD
-665 NRPKDSD
+665 KL
-672 ECLAIAAALEVG
+672 LAIAAALEVG
-684 SRHPV
+684 SRHPI

-702 PPTQSLTHYPAGGV
+702 PATQSLQYYPAGGV
-716 QAEINGVQYRIG
+716 EAMIDGVLYRIG
-728 HIDFALDDASA
+728 HVDFAMDKAN
-739 KTDLNFDHNL
+739 TDSQQNNAL
-749 DLNQESET
+749 T
-757 KDYNSK
+757 
-763 QRPNIDLEVN
+763 IDLATH
-773 RATSAVVLSYLQPL
+773 RASSAVVLSC
-787 QNQWQALAVFY
+787 QNSPSNAWQALAGFY

-804 DTAKPMLG
+804 DSAPSMLAA
-812 SLKGLGIE
+812 LKKSGIE
-820 SVMLTGD
+820 PVMLTGD
-827 PSPQALNIAQS
+827 PSPQALVMAEE
-838 LGMQSAYNGLS
+838 LGMKAAYNGLS
-849 PSDKVA
+849 PTDKVN
-855 HIQQLQAKGAVVLMV
+855 HIQALQAKGAVVLMV

-905 DGKIQAISVAK
+905 NGQIEAITAAK

-922 ERIIKQN
+922 KRIIKQN
-929 FRWALGYNGI
+929 LRWALIYNSS
-939 VLLPA
+939 VLIPA
-944 IFGYV
+944 ALGYV

-961 SLLVV
+961 SLFVV

>member
-1 MSRGSSLS
+1 MSSDLLSPSDTSLS
-9 TTTYDFDDSIIEGLV
+9 ATGVYDDSIVQGLV
-24 LPEAGHCFHCG
+24 LPLAGHCFHCA
-35 DPVPRPPFH
+35 DPVPRPPFL
-44 TQVLGH
+44 TQVLG
-50 EREMCC
+50 EMREMCC
-56 MGCELAAQ
+56 MGCQLASQ

-87 PTQMNRLK
+87 PVQMTRLE
-95 AYDHDEIKSQFVY
+95 AYDHEEIKSQFVY
-108 AQEGLSVAELSVNNL
+108 AQDGLSVAELSVNNL

-134 RLYEIEGIEKCQVNL
+134 RLFELDGVSKCQVNL
-149 TNQRMRIVWDEAEL
+149 TNQRMRVVWDESKL
-163 PISRILAVINE
+163 PISRILATING

-184 DTHEAMLTRH
+184 DTHEAMLARH

-199 IRLGIAALGA
+199 LRLGIAALGA

-217 ALYFGEYSG
+217 ALYFGEYSD
-226 MQILQ
+226 MLVFQ

-287 TITGQGETY
+287 TVTGQGETY

-333 VLVQKIAEDKAA
+333 ILVKKIAEDKHSAQIILEQMRSATVDSNDLKTSQSGRVAA
-345 ATLILTK
+345 NAEKANIENNMSNANLPNFMQSMDSSVYKITQNIAQNWQQARSHLI
-352 MKESLTHHE
+352 
-361 TDEPTDHPT
+361 
-370 NDSTDKPQSDSEFQL
+370 DSEDQI
-385 NPDNSA
+385 NS
-391 TASFMP
+391 S
-397 HHVTS
+397 
-402 MTASVHK
+402 
-409 VTKAIA
+409 
-415 LNWQRNDSLNSQAS
+415 
-429 ITDTSHN
+429 
-436 EQPSSATQK
+436 E
-445 QMVTAQ
+445 MVTAH

-456 DIIQIE
+456 DIIMID

-475 KTATVS
+475 QTATVS
-481 QSLLTGEGDLIIKN
+481 QSLLTGEGDLVTKQEGEYI
-495 QGDYVIGGAQNDS
+495 VGGAQNDS
-508 QPFEML
+508 QPFAML
-514 VTALP
+514 ITALP
-519 ADSQIGLIDRLMN
+519 KDSQIGLIDRLMN
-532 RALSE
+532 RAMSE

-547 LARWFVARILV
+547 LARWFVARILI
-558 LSALVFIGWYIV
+558 LSVFVFIGWYLI

-646 DTLETSLSS
+646 DLLDDKVEADAEQDAQKDKLLS
-655 INPKKELEKD
+655 
-665 NRPKDSD
+665 
-672 ECLAIAAALEVG
+672 IAAALEVG
-684 SRHPV
+684 SRHPI

-702 PPTQSLTHYPAGGV
+702 PNTQGLVHYPAGGV
-716 QAEINGVQYRIG
+716 EAIIEGVKYRIG
-728 HIDFALDDASA
+728 HIDFALDNDSGDGND
-739 KTDLNFDHNL
+739 KDNDSSFTPDL
-749 DLNQESET
+749 
-757 KDYNSK
+757 
-763 QRPNIDLEVN
+763 IAN
-773 RATSAVVLSYLQPL
+773 RASSAVVLSAQ
-787 QNQWQALAVFY
+787 QDHTWQVLACFY

-804 DTAKPMLG
+804 DTAKPMLD
-812 SLKGLGIE
+812 SLKALGIE

-827 PSPQALNIAQS
+827 PSPQALKLADA
-838 LGMQSAYNGLS
+838 LGMQSAFNGLS
-849 PSDKVA
+849 PTDKVN
-855 HIQQLQAKGAVVLMV
+855 HIQRLQADGAVVLMI

-905 DGKIQAISVAK
+905 DGQIEAIAAAK
-916 RIADKT
+916 RIADKA
-922 ERIIKQN
+922 ERIIRQN
-929 FRWALGYNGI
+929 FRWALGYNGV

-966 LNALRLKRA
+966 LNALRLKLA

>member
-1 MSRGSSLS
+1 MSSIPSSMPANNNRH
-9 TTTYDFDDSIIEGLV
+9 YQDHSITEGLV
-24 LPEAGHCFHCG
+24 LPLAGHCFHCG
-35 DPVPRPPFH
+35 DPVPEPPFH
-44 TQVLGH
+44 TDILGQS
-50 EREMCC
+50 REMCC
-56 MGCELAAQ
+56 MGCQLASQ

-87 PTQMNRLK
+87 PTQLTRLE

-108 AQEGLSVAELSVNNL
+108 AQDGMSVAELSVNNL

-134 RLYEIEGIEKCQVNL
+134 RLDELDGISQCQVNL
-149 TNQRMRIVWDEAEL
+149 TNQRMRVIWDEDKL
-163 PISRILAVINE
+163 PISRILGVINE

-184 DTHEAMLTRH
+184 DTHEAMLARH
-194 NNKML
+194 NSQML
-199 IRLGIAALGA
+199 LRLGIAALGS

-217 ALYFGEYSG
+217 AIYFGEYSD
-226 MQILQ
+226 MLIFQ

-242 SIPVFFYAGVPF
+242 STPVFFYAGVPF

-261 IRARQVNMDVPVSVA
+261 IRARQVNMDVPVSIA
-276 LIVTFFASLYA
+276 LVVTFFASLYA

-296 YDSVSMFIFFLLA
+296 FDSVSMFIFFLLA

-333 VLVQKIAEDKAA
+333 VLVQKIAEDKDAA
-345 ATLILTK
+345 ARILQLIEQNTLNNTAL
-352 MKESLTHHE
+352 
-361 TDEPTDHPT
+361 D
-370 NDSTDKPQSDSEFQL
+370 NDALSDNNAEQ
-385 NPDNSA
+385 
-391 TASFMP
+391 
-397 HHVTS
+397 V
-402 MTASVHK
+402 
-409 VTKAIA
+409 
-415 LNWQRNDSLNSQAS
+415 LNSNNNLATNGTTTTAKTMPNFKQSMDAN
-429 ITDTSHN
+429 IQQLTSRIAQDWQQVNHK
-436 EQPSSATQK
+436 PSNIAQTEAVPEK
-445 QMVTAQ
+445 RQMVTAH

-456 DIIQIE
+456 DIIMVE
-462 AGAEIISDGILLS
+462 AGSEIISDGILLS
-475 KTATVS
+475 STATVS
-481 QSLLTGEGDLIIKN
+481 QSLLTGEGDLIIKT
-495 QGDYVIGGAQNDS
+495 QGDYIVGGAQNDS

-519 ADSQIGLIDRLMN
+519 EDSQIGLIDRLMN
-532 RALSE
+532 RAMSE

-646 DTLETSLSS
+646 ELLASHDTTAASNE
-655 INPKKELEKD
+655 EKD
-665 NRPKDSD
+665 KL
-672 ECLAIAAALEVG
+672 LAIAAALEVG
-684 SRHPV
+684 SRHPI

-702 PPTQSLTHYPAGGV
+702 PATQALQYYPAGGV
-716 QAEINGVQYRIG
+716 EAMIDGVLYRIG
-728 HIDFALDDASA
+728 HVDFALDRTGYAANADN
-739 KTDLNFDHNL
+739 DLI
-749 DLNQESET
+749 
-757 KDYNSK
+757 
-763 QRPNIDLEVN
+763 IDLATH
-773 RATSAVVLSYLQPL
+773 RASSAVVLSCQDS
-787 QNQWQALAVFY
+787 QSSAWQALAGFY

-804 DTAKPMLG
+804 DSAPSMLAA
-812 SLKGLGIE
+812 LKKSGIE
-820 SVMLTGD
+820 PVMLTGD
-827 PSPQALNIAQS
+827 PSPQALVMAEE
-838 LGMQSAYNGLS
+838 LGMKAAYNGLS
-849 PSDKVA
+849 PTDKVN
-855 HIQQLQAKGAVVLMV
+855 HIQALQAKGAVVLMV

-905 DGKIQAISVAK
+905 NGQIEAITAAK

-922 ERIIKQN
+922 KRIIKQN
-929 FRWALGYNGI
+929 LRWALIYNSS
-939 VLLPA
+939 VLIPA
-944 IFGYV
+944 ALGYV

-961 SLLVV
+961 SLFVV

>member
-1 MSRGSSLS
+1 MSSSLS
-9 TTTYDFDDSIIEGLV
+9 SISNSIYDNQSIIEGLV
-24 LPEAGHCFHCG
+24 LPKADHCFHCG
-35 DPVPRPPFH
+35 DPVPHPPFF
-44 TQVLGH
+44 TNILGSA
-50 EREMCC
+50 REMCC
-56 MGCELAAQ
+56 MGCQLASQ

-87 PTQMNRLK
+87 PTQLSRLE
-95 AYDHDEIKSQFVY
+95 AYDHDEIKAQFVY
-108 AQEGLSVAELSVNNL
+108 AQDGLSVAELSVNNL

-134 RLYEIEGIEKCQVNL
+134 RLYEIDGISKCQVNL
-149 TNQRMRIVWDEAEL
+149 TNQRMRMVWDEDKL

-174 IGYEAKPYRQ
+174 IGYDAKPYRQ
-184 DTHEAMLTRH
+184 DTHEAMLAKH

-199 IRLGIAALGA
+199 LRLGIAALGA

-217 ALYFGEYSG
+217 ALYFGEHSG
-226 MQILQ
+226 MLILQ

-261 IRARQVNMDVPVSVA
+261 IRVRQVNMDVPVSVA

-287 TITGQGETY
+287 TITGYGQTY

-321 ATMANDLVVVEP
+321 ATMANDLVVIEP
-333 VLVQKIAEDKAA
+333 ILVQKIAEDKLSAES
-345 ATLILTK
+345 ILR
-352 MKESLTHHE
+352 
-361 TDEPTDHPT
+361 
-370 NDSTDKPQSDSEFQL
+370 
-385 NPDNSA
+385 
-391 TASFMP
+391 
-397 HHVTS
+397 
-402 MTASVHK
+402 
-409 VTKAIA
+409 AIA
-415 LNWQRNDSLNSQAS
+415 QSKQSNSKSLVTDIDSRTQLETQLETKTAFSDLSTGTNASAADSRANFMQTMDANVHELTSNIALDWQYKHHQPLIECND
-429 ITDTSHN
+429 TTS
-436 EQPSSATQK
+436 QK

-456 DIIQIE
+456 DIVMID

-475 KTATVS
+475 QTATVS
-481 QSLLTGEGDLIIKN
+481 QSLLTGEGDLIIKA
-495 QGDYVIGGAQNDS
+495 QGDYIVGGAQNDS
-508 QPFEML
+508 QPFVML

-519 ADSQIGLIDRLMN
+519 EDSQIGLIDRLMN

-558 LSALVFIGWYIV
+558 LSVLVFIGWYIV

-646 DTLETSLSS
+646 ELQGWA
-655 INPKKELEKD
+655 KKADSEQESNDEKD
-665 NRPKDSD
+665 KLLS
-672 ECLAIAAALEVG
+672 IAAALEVG
-684 SRHPV
+684 SRHPI

-702 PPTQSLTHYPAGGV
+702 PLTQDLIHYPAGGV
-716 QAEINGVQYRIG
+716 EAIIDGVRYRIG
-728 HIDFALDDASA
+728 HIDFALDKNGHSREAI
-739 KTDLNFDHNL
+739 K
-749 DLNQESET
+749 
-757 KDYNSK
+757 
-763 QRPNIDLEVN
+763 IDLSAN
-773 RATSAVVLSYLQPL
+773 RANSAVVLSSFQVSTP
-787 QNQWQALAVFY
+787 NTNAINNSGINTWQALACFY

-804 DTAKPMLG
+804 DTAKSMLDH
-812 SLKGLGIE
+812 LKGLGIE

-827 PSPQALNIAQS
+827 PSPQALQIAES
-838 LGMQSAYNGLS
+838 LGMQSAFNGLS
-849 PSDKVA
+849 PTDKVN
-855 HIQQLQAKGAVVLMV
+855 HIQQLQADGAIVLMV

-905 DGKIQAISVAK
+905 NGQIEAIAAAK

-922 ERIIKQN
+922 ERIIRQN
-929 FRWALGYNGI
+929 FRWALAYNGI
-939 VLLPA
+939 VLIPA

>member
-1 MSRGSSLS
+1 MSSIPSSMPANNNRH
-9 TTTYDFDDSIIEGLV
+9 YQDHSITEGLV
-24 LPEAGHCFHCG
+24 LPLAGHCFHCG
-35 DPVPRPPFH
+35 DPVPEPPFH
-44 TQVLGH
+44 TDILGQS
-50 EREMCC
+50 REMCC
-56 MGCELAAQ
+56 MGCQLASQ

-87 PTQMNRLK
+87 PTQLTRLE

-108 AQEGLSVAELSVNNL
+108 AQDGMSVAELSVNNL

-134 RLYEIEGIEKCQVNL
+134 RLDELDGISQCQVNL
-149 TNQRMRIVWDEAEL
+149 TNQRMRVIWDEDKL
-163 PISRILAVINE
+163 PISRILGVINE

-184 DTHEAMLTRH
+184 DTHEAMLARH
-194 NNKML
+194 NSQML
-199 IRLGIAALGA
+199 LRLGIAALGS

-217 ALYFGEYSG
+217 AIYFGEYSD
-226 MQILQ
+226 MLIFQ

-242 SIPVFFYAGVPF
+242 STPVFFYAGVPF

-261 IRARQVNMDVPVSVA
+261 IRARQVNMDVPVSIA
-276 LIVTFFASLYA
+276 LVVTFFASLYA

-296 YDSVSMFIFFLLA
+296 FDSVSMFIFFLLA

-333 VLVQKIAEDKAA
+333 VLVQKIAEDKDAA
-345 ATLILTK
+345 ARILQLIEQNTLNNTAL
-352 MKESLTHHE
+352 
-361 TDEPTDHPT
+361 D
-370 NDSTDKPQSDSEFQL
+370 NDALSDNNAEQ
-385 NPDNSA
+385 
-391 TASFMP
+391 
-397 HHVTS
+397 V
-402 MTASVHK
+402 
-409 VTKAIA
+409 
-415 LNWQRNDSLNSQAS
+415 LNSNNNLATNGTTTTAKTMPNFKQSMDAN
-429 ITDTSHN
+429 IQQLTSRIAQDWQQVNHK
-436 EQPSSATQK
+436 PSNIAQTEAVPEK
-445 QMVTAQ
+445 RQMVTAH

-456 DIIQIE
+456 DIIMVE
-462 AGAEIISDGILLS
+462 AGSEIISDGILLS
-475 KTATVS
+475 STATVS
-481 QSLLTGEGDLIIKN
+481 QSLLTGEGDLIIKT
-495 QGDYVIGGAQNDS
+495 QGDYIVGGAQNDS

-519 ADSQIGLIDRLMN
+519 EDSQIGLIDRLMN
-532 RALSE
+532 RAMSE

-646 DTLETSLSS
+646 ERLATNDTTAASNE
-655 INPKKELEKD
+655 EKD
-665 NRPKDSD
+665 KL
-672 ECLAIAAALEVG
+672 LAIAAALEVG
-684 SRHPV
+684 SRHPI

-702 PPTQSLTHYPAGGV
+702 PATQALQYYPAGGV
-716 QAEINGVQYRIG
+716 EAMIDGVLYRIG
-728 HIDFALDDASA
+728 HVDFALDRTGYAANVD
-739 KTDLNFDHNL
+739 NNL
-749 DLNQESET
+749 I
-757 KDYNSK
+757 
-763 QRPNIDLEVN
+763 IDLATH
-773 RATSAVVLSYLQPL
+773 RASSAVVLSC
-787 QNQWQALAVFY
+787 QNSQSNAWQALAGFY

-804 DTAKPMLG
+804 DSAPSMLAA
-812 SLKGLGIE
+812 LKKSGIE
-820 SVMLTGD
+820 PVMLTGD
-827 PSPQALNIAQS
+827 PSPQALVMAEE
-838 LGMQSAYNGLS
+838 LGMKAAYNGLS
-849 PSDKVA
+849 PTDKVN
-855 HIQQLQAKGAVVLMV
+855 HIQALQAKGAVVLMV

-905 DGKIQAISVAK
+905 NGQIEAITAAK

-922 ERIIKQN
+922 KRIIKQN
-929 FRWALGYNGI
+929 LRWALIYNSS
-939 VLLPA
+939 VLIPA
-944 IFGYV
+944 ALGYV

-961 SLLVV
+961 SLFVV

>member
-1 MSRGSSLS
+1 MSNVPSSMAS
-9 TTTYDFDDSIIEGLV
+9 TTSQHYEDNSIIEGLV
-24 LPEAGHCFHCG
+24 LPLAGHCFHCG
-35 DPVPRPPFH
+35 DPVPQPPFH
-44 TQVLGH
+44 AKILGKP
-50 EREMCC
+50 REMCC
-56 MGCELAAQ
+56 MGCQLASQ

-87 PTQMNRLK
+87 PTQLTRLE

-108 AQEGLSVAELSVNNL
+108 AQDGLSVAELSVNNL

-134 RLYEIEGIEKCQVNL
+134 RLDELEGISKCQVNL
-149 TNQRMRIVWDEAEL
+149 TNQRMRVIWNEDKL
-163 PISRILAVINE
+163 PISRILATINE

-184 DTHEAMLTRH
+184 DTHEAMLARH
-194 NNKML
+194 NNQML
-199 IRLGIAALGA
+199 IRLGIAALGS

-217 ALYFGEYSG
+217 AIYFGEYSD
-226 MQILQ
+226 MLIFQ

-242 SIPVFFYAGVPF
+242 STPVFFYAGIPF

-261 IRARQVNMDVPVSVA
+261 IRARQVNMDVPVSIA

-333 VLVQKIAEDKAA
+333 VLVQKIAEDKEAA
-345 ATLILTK
+345 ELILQQLKKNELEKTAVNEDVSNQVSNLDTNEASTSANPTPNF
-352 MKESLTHHE
+352 MQSMDANVHQLT
-361 TDEPTDHPT
+361 
-370 NDSTDKPQSDSEFQL
+370 SK
-385 NPDNSA
+385 
-391 TASFMP
+391 
-397 HHVTS
+397 
-402 MTASVHK
+402 
-409 VTKAIA
+409 IA
-415 LNWQRNDSLNSQAS
+415 QDWQRARTQ
-429 ITDTSHN
+429 
-436 EQPSSATQK
+436 QSALSTTADEAKEK
-445 QMVTAQ
+445 QMVTAH

-456 DIIQIE
+456 DIILVE
-462 AGAEIISDGILLS
+462 AGSEIISDGILLS
-475 KTATVS
+475 QTATVS
-481 QSLLTGEGDLIIKN
+481 QSLLTGEGDLIIKS
-495 QGDYVIGGAQNDS
+495 QGDYIVGGAQNDS

-532 RALSE
+532 RAMSE

-558 LSALVFIGWYIV
+558 LSVLVFIGWYIV

-646 DTLETSLSS
+646 ELLKDNDIATATDEQKDTL
-655 INPKKELEKD
+655 
-665 NRPKDSD
+665 
-672 ECLAIAAALEVG
+672 LAIAAALEVG
-684 SRHPV
+684 SRHPI

-702 PPTQSLTHYPAGGV
+702 PSTQALQHYPAGGV
-716 QAEINGVQYRIG
+716 EAMIDGVLYRIG
-728 HIDFALDDASA
+728 HVDFALNDA
-739 KTDLNFDHNL
+739 DNDMV
-749 DLNQESET
+749 
-757 KDYNSK
+757 
-763 QRPNIDLEVN
+763 IDLVSQ
-773 RATSAVVLSYLQPL
+773 RASSAVVLSCQ
-787 QNQWQALAVFY
+787 QNDSVTWQALACFY

-804 DTAKPMLG
+804 DSAKAMLDT
-812 SLKGLGIE
+812 LKELGIE
-820 SVMLTGD
+820 TVMLTGD
-827 PSPQALNIAQS
+827 PSPQALVLAES
-838 LGMQSAYNGLS
+838 LGMHSAYNGLS
-849 PSDKVA
+849 PTDKVT
-855 HIQQLQAKGAVVLMV
+855 HIQKLQAEGGVVLMV

-905 DGKIQAISVAK
+905 NGQIDAITAAK
-916 RIADKT
+916 RISDKT

-929 FRWALGYNGI
+929 FRWALIYNGS
-939 VLLPA
+939 VLIPA
-944 IFGYV
+944 ALGYV

-961 SLLVV
+961 SLFVV

>member
-1 MSRGSSLS
+1 MSNVPSSMAS
-9 TTTYDFDDSIIEGLV
+9 TTSQHYEGNSIIEGLV
-24 LPEAGHCFHCG
+24 LPLAGHCFHCG
-35 DPVPRPPFH
+35 DPVPQPPFH
-44 TQVLGH
+44 AKILGKP
-50 EREMCC
+50 REMCC
-56 MGCELAAQ
+56 MGCQLASQ

-87 PTQMNRLK
+87 PTQLTRLE

-108 AQEGLSVAELSVNNL
+108 AQDGLSVAELSVNNL

-134 RLYEIEGIEKCQVNL
+134 RLDELEGISKCQVNL
-149 TNQRMRIVWDEAEL
+149 TNQRMRVIWNEDKL
-163 PISRILAVINE
+163 PISRILATINE

-184 DTHEAMLTRH
+184 DTHEAMLARH
-194 NNKML
+194 NNQML
-199 IRLGIAALGA
+199 IRLGIAALGS

-217 ALYFGEYSG
+217 AIYFGEYSD
-226 MQILQ
+226 MLIFQ

-242 SIPVFFYAGVPF
+242 STPVFFYAGIPF

-261 IRARQVNMDVPVSVA
+261 IRARQVNMDVPVSIA

-333 VLVQKIAEDKAA
+333 VLVQKIAEDKEAA
-345 ATLILTK
+345 ALILQQLKKNELEKTAVNEDVSNQVSNLDTREASTSANPTPNF
-352 MKESLTHHE
+352 MQSMDANVHQLT
-361 TDEPTDHPT
+361 
-370 NDSTDKPQSDSEFQL
+370 SK
-385 NPDNSA
+385 
-391 TASFMP
+391 
-397 HHVTS
+397 
-402 MTASVHK
+402 
-409 VTKAIA
+409 IA
-415 LNWQRNDSLNSQAS
+415 QDWQRARTQ
-429 ITDTSHN
+429 
-436 EQPSSATQK
+436 QSALSTTADEAKEK
-445 QMVTAQ
+445 QMVTAH

-456 DIIQIE
+456 DIILVE
-462 AGAEIISDGILLS
+462 AGSEIISDGILLS
-475 KTATVS
+475 QTATVS
-481 QSLLTGEGDLIIKN
+481 QSLLTGEGDLIIKS
-495 QGDYVIGGAQNDS
+495 QGDYIVGGAQNDS

-532 RALSE
+532 RAMSE

-558 LSALVFIGWYIV
+558 LSVLVFIGWYIV

-646 DTLETSLSS
+646 
-655 INPKKELEKD
+655 ELLKD
-665 NRPKDSD
+665 NDIATATDEQKDRL
-672 ECLAIAAALEVG
+672 LAIAAALEVG
-684 SRHPV
+684 SRHPI

-702 PPTQSLTHYPAGGV
+702 PSTQALQHYPAGGV
-716 QAEINGVQYRIG
+716 EAMIDGVLYRIG
-728 HIDFALDDASA
+728 HVDFALNDANN
-739 KTDLNFDHNL
+739 DMV
-749 DLNQESET
+749 
-757 KDYNSK
+757 
-763 QRPNIDLEVN
+763 IDLVSQ
-773 RATSAVVLSYLQPL
+773 RASSAVVLSCQ
-787 QNQWQALAVFY
+787 QNDSFTWQALACFY

-804 DTAKPMLG
+804 DSAKAMLDT
-812 SLKGLGIE
+812 LKELDIE
-820 SVMLTGD
+820 TVMLTGD
-827 PSPQALNIAQS
+827 PSPQALVLAGS
-838 LGMQSAYNGLS
+838 LGMHSAYNGLS
-849 PSDKVA
+849 PTDKVT
-855 HIQQLQAKGAVVLMV
+855 HIQKLQAKGGVVLMV

-905 DGKIQAISVAK
+905 NGQIDAITAAK
-916 RIADKT
+916 RISDKT

-929 FRWALGYNGI
+929 FRWALIYNGS
-939 VLLPA
+939 VLIPA
-944 IFGYV
+944 ALGYV

-961 SLLVV
+961 SLFVV

>member
-1 MSRGSSLS
+1 MSSIPSSMPANNNRH
-9 TTTYDFDDSIIEGLV
+9 YQDHSIAEGLV
-24 LPEAGHCFHCG
+24 LPLAGHCFHCG
-35 DPVPRPPFH
+35 DPVPEPPFH
-44 TQVLGH
+44 TDILGQS
-50 EREMCC
+50 REMCC
-56 MGCELAAQ
+56 MGCQLASQ

-87 PTQMNRLK
+87 PTQLTRLE

-108 AQEGLSVAELSVNNL
+108 AQDGMSVAELSVNNL

-134 RLYEIEGIEKCQVNL
+134 RLDELDGISQCQVNL
-149 TNQRMRIVWDEAEL
+149 TNQRMRVIWDEDKL
-163 PISRILAVINE
+163 PISRILGVINE

-184 DTHEAMLTRH
+184 DTHEAMLARH
-194 NNKML
+194 NSQML
-199 IRLGIAALGA
+199 LRLGIAALGS

-217 ALYFGEYSG
+217 AIYFGEYSD
-226 MQILQ
+226 MLIFQ

-242 SIPVFFYAGVPF
+242 STPVFFYAGVPF

-261 IRARQVNMDVPVSVA
+261 IRARQVNMDVPVSIA
-276 LIVTFFASLYA
+276 LVVTFFASLYA

-296 YDSVSMFIFFLLA
+296 FDSVSMFIFFLLA

-333 VLVQKIAEDKAA
+333 VLVQKIAEDKDAA
-345 ATLILTK
+345 ARIVQLIEQNTLNNTAL
-352 MKESLTHHE
+352 
-361 TDEPTDHPT
+361 
-370 NDSTDKPQSDSEFQL
+370 DSDVLSDNNTEQVL
-385 NPDNSA
+385 NPNNNLTTNGTTT
-391 TASFMP
+391 TAKTMHNFKQSMDANIQQL
-397 HHVTS
+397 TS
-402 MTASVHK
+402 RIAQDWQQANHK
-409 VTKAIA
+409 PSNIA
-415 LNWQRNDSLNSQAS
+415 QTEAVPEKR
-429 ITDTSHN
+429 
-436 EQPSSATQK
+436 
-445 QMVTAQ
+445 QMVTAH

-456 DIIQIE
+456 DIIMVE
-462 AGAEIISDGILLS
+462 AGSEIISDGILLS
-475 KTATVS
+475 STATVS
-481 QSLLTGEGDLIIKN
+481 QSLLTGEGDLIIKT
-495 QGDYVIGGAQNDS
+495 QGDYIVGGAQNDS

-519 ADSQIGLIDRLMN
+519 EDSQIGLIDRLMN
-532 RALSE
+532 RAMSE

-646 DTLETSLSS
+646 ERLTTNDTTAASNE
-655 INPKKELEKD
+655 EKD
-665 NRPKDSD
+665 KL
-672 ECLAIAAALEVG
+672 LAIAAALEVG
-684 SRHPV
+684 SRHPI

-702 PPTQSLTHYPAGGV
+702 PATQALQYYPAGGV
-716 QAEINGVQYRIG
+716 EAMIDGVLYRIG
-728 HIDFALDDASA
+728 HVDFALDRTGYAANADN
-739 KTDLNFDHNL
+739 DLI
-749 DLNQESET
+749 
-757 KDYNSK
+757 
-763 QRPNIDLEVN
+763 IDLATH
-773 RATSAVVLSYLQPL
+773 RASSAVVLSCQDS
-787 QNQWQALAVFY
+787 QSSAWQALAGFY

-804 DTAKPMLG
+804 DSAPSMLAA
-812 SLKGLGIE
+812 LKKSGIE
-820 SVMLTGD
+820 PVMLTGD
-827 PSPQALNIAQS
+827 PSPQALVMAEE
-838 LGMQSAYNGLS
+838 LGMKAAYNGLS
-849 PSDKVA
+849 PTDKVN
-855 HIQQLQAKGAVVLMV
+855 HIQALQAKGAVVLMV

-905 DGKIQAISVAK
+905 NGQIEAITAAK

-922 ERIIKQN
+922 KRIIKQN
-929 FRWALGYNGI
+929 LRWALIYNSS
-939 VLLPA
+939 VLIPA
-944 IFGYV
+944 ALGYV

-961 SLLVV
+961 SLFVV

>member
-1 MSRGSSLS
+1 MSSIPSSMPANNNRH
-9 TTTYDFDDSIIEGLV
+9 YQDHSITEGLV
-24 LPEAGHCFHCG
+24 LPLAGHCFHCG
-35 DPVPRPPFH
+35 DPVPEPPFH
-44 TQVLGH
+44 TDILGQS
-50 EREMCC
+50 REMCC
-56 MGCELAAQ
+56 MGCQLASQ

-87 PTQMNRLK
+87 PTQLTRLE

-108 AQEGLSVAELSVNNL
+108 AQDGMSVAELSVNNL

-134 RLYEIEGIEKCQVNL
+134 RLDELDGISQCQVNL
-149 TNQRMRIVWDEAEL
+149 TNQRMRVIWDEDKL
-163 PISRILAVINE
+163 PISRILGVINE

-184 DTHEAMLTRH
+184 DTHEAMLARH
-194 NNKML
+194 NSQML
-199 IRLGIAALGA
+199 LRLGIAALGS

-217 ALYFGEYSG
+217 AIYFGEYSD
-226 MQILQ
+226 MLIFQ

-242 SIPVFFYAGVPF
+242 STPVFFYAGVPF

-261 IRARQVNMDVPVSVA
+261 IRARQVNMDVPVSIA
-276 LIVTFFASLYA
+276 LVVTFFASLYA

-296 YDSVSMFIFFLLA
+296 FDSVSMFIFFLLA

-333 VLVQKIAEDKAA
+333 VLVQKIAEDKDAA
-345 ATLILTK
+345 ARILQLIEQNTLNNTVF
-352 MKESLTHHE
+352 
-361 TDEPTDHPT
+361 D
-370 NDSTDKPQSDSEFQL
+370 NDALSDNNAEQ
-385 NPDNSA
+385 
-391 TASFMP
+391 
-397 HHVTS
+397 V
-402 MTASVHK
+402 
-409 VTKAIA
+409 
-415 LNWQRNDSLNSQAS
+415 LNSNNNLATNGTTTTAKTMHNFKQSMDAN
-429 ITDTSHN
+429 IQQLTSRIAQDWQQVNHK
-436 EQPSSATQK
+436 PSNIAQTEAVLEK
-445 QMVTAQ
+445 RQMVTAH

-456 DIIQIE
+456 DIIMVE
-462 AGAEIISDGILLS
+462 AGSEIISDGILLS
-475 KTATVS
+475 STATVS
-481 QSLLTGEGDLIIKN
+481 QSLLTGEGDLIIKT
-495 QGDYVIGGAQNDS
+495 QGDYIVGGAQNDS

-519 ADSQIGLIDRLMN
+519 EDSQIGLIDRLMN
-532 RALSE
+532 RAMSE

-646 DTLETSLSS
+646 ELLASHDTTAVSDE
-655 INPKKELEKD
+655 EKD
-665 NRPKDSD
+665 KL
-672 ECLAIAAALEVG
+672 LAIAAALEVG
-684 SRHPV
+684 SRHPI

-702 PPTQSLTHYPAGGV
+702 PATQALQYYPAGGV
-716 QAEINGVQYRIG
+716 EAMIDGVLYRIG
-728 HIDFALDDASA
+728 HVDFALDRTGYAANADN
-739 KTDLNFDHNL
+739 DLI
-749 DLNQESET
+749 
-757 KDYNSK
+757 
-763 QRPNIDLEVN
+763 IDLATH
-773 RATSAVVLSYLQPL
+773 RASSAVVLSCQDS
-787 QNQWQALAVFY
+787 QSSAWQALAGFY

-804 DTAKPMLG
+804 DSAPSMLAA
-812 SLKGLGIE
+812 LKKSGIE
-820 SVMLTGD
+820 PVMLTGD
-827 PSPQALNIAQS
+827 PSPQALVMAEE
-838 LGMQSAYNGLS
+838 LGMKAAYNGLS
-849 PSDKVA
+849 PTDKVN
-855 HIQQLQAKGAVVLMV
+855 HIQALQAKGAVVLMV

-905 DGKIQAISVAK
+905 NGQIEAITAAK

-922 ERIIKQN
+922 KRIIKQN
-929 FRWALGYNGI
+929 LRWALIYNSS
-939 VLLPA
+939 VLIPA
-944 IFGYV
+944 ALGYV

>member
-1 MSRGSSLS
+1 MSSMPSPMSPIPPLN
-9 TTTYDFDDSIIEGLV
+9 TNTHYHDNSIIDGLV
-24 LPEAGHCFHCG
+24 LPLAGHCFHCG
-35 DPVPRPPFH
+35 DPVPQPPFYSNI
-44 TQVLGH
+44 LGQS
-50 EREMCC
+50 REMCC
-56 MGCELAAQ
+56 MGCQLASQ

-87 PTQMNRLK
+87 PTQMTRLE

-108 AQEGLSVAELSVNNL
+108 VQDGMSVAELSVNNL

-134 RLYEIEGIEKCQVNL
+134 RLDELEGIDKCQVNL
-149 TNQRMRIVWDEAEL
+149 TNQRMRVIWDESKL

-184 DTHEAMLTRH
+184 DTHEAMLARH
-194 NNKML
+194 NNQML
-199 IRLGIAALGA
+199 IRLGIAALGS

-217 ALYFGEYSG
+217 AIYFGEYSD
-226 MQILQ
+226 MLIFQ

-242 SIPVFFYAGVPF
+242 STPVFFYAGMPF

-261 IRARQVNMDVPVSVA
+261 IRARQVNMDVPVSIA
-276 LIVTFFASLYA
+276 LIVTFFASLFA

-333 VLVQKIAEDKAA
+333 VLVQKIAEDKDAA
-345 ATLILTK
+345 ESILQLLEQNSVQK
-352 MKESLTHHE
+352 NALKQESAE
-361 TDEPTDHPT
+361 ST
-370 NDSTDKPQSDSEFQL
+370 NQLGDVSVSGAVNGISNKPNSQ
-385 NPDNSA
+385 NTASA
-391 TASFMP
+391 TPNFTQSMDANIFTL
-397 HHVTS
+397 TS
-402 MTASVHK
+402 R
-409 VTKAIA
+409 IA
-415 LNWQRNDSLNSQAS
+415 QDWQQTRQQRLT
-429 ITDTSHN
+429 ITNIKD
-436 EQPSSATQK
+436 EAKEK
-445 QMVTAQ
+445 QMVTAH

-456 DIIQIE
+456 DIIMVE
-462 AGAEIISDGILLS
+462 AGSEIISDGILLS
-475 KTATVS
+475 PSATVS
-481 QSLLTGEGDLIIKN
+481 QSLLTGEGDLISKA
-495 QGDYVIGGAQNDS
+495 QGDYIVGGAQNDS

-519 ADSQIGLIDRLMN
+519 EDSQIGLIDRLMN
-532 RALSE
+532 RAMSE

-558 LSALVFIGWYIV
+558 LSVLVFIGWYIV
-570 DPSQAIWATV
+570 DPSQAVWATV

-591 SLATPIALTVA
+591 SLATPIALTVS

-646 DTLETSLSS
+646 ELLAANDMTTDTNEG
-655 INPKKELEKD
+655 
-665 NRPKDSD
+665 KDSL
-672 ECLAIAAALEVG
+672 LAIAAALEVG
-684 SRHPV
+684 SRHPI

-702 PPTQSLTHYPAGGV
+702 PATQVLQHYPAGGV
-716 QAEINGVQYRIG
+716 EAMIDGVLYRIG
-728 HIDFALDDASA
+728 HVDFALNIANH
-739 KTDLNFDHNL
+739 TNINNDLV
-749 DLNQESET
+749 
-757 KDYNSK
+757 
-763 QRPNIDLEVN
+763 IDLVAE
-773 RATSAVVLSYLQPL
+773 RASSAVVLSCQKDESIT
-787 QNQWQALAVFY
+787 WQALACFY

-804 DTAKPMLG
+804 DSAQSMLD
-812 SLKGLGIE
+812 SLKALGIE
-820 SVMLTGD
+820 PIMLTGD
-827 PSPQALNIAQS
+827 PSSQALEMAKN

-849 PSDKVA
+849 PMDKVN
-855 HIQQLQAKGAVVLMV
+855 HIQQLQAQGAVVLMV

-905 DGKIQAISVAK
+905 NGQIEAIIAAK

-922 ERIIKQN
+922 KRIIKQN
-929 FRWALGYNGI
+929 LRWALIYNSI
-939 VLLPA
+939 VLIPA
-944 IFGYV
+944 ALGYV

-961 SLLVV
+961 SLFVV